1 MKALNIK
8 LATFSFAA
16 LLLASCSDNGADNPV
31 NPITPAINSKLLGIS
46 VKSNTDAKELSAR
59 VTNYKVTNTKGT
71 RASFSDVFGDFNS
84 MPAESSITP
93 TGNELQGNIYAS
105 DQAGTY
111 IVSSDKTISLGNVGN
126 TTIYVKKGAT
136 LELNNVY
143 QLQGNVTI
151 YVMSGATLVDA
162 TKDMGNQGITIY
174 NYGTLQ
180 FTYKNDQG
188 LLEKYIGKYQYIYNY
203 GDANWSNNTIN
214 SEGHLYVGG
223 DFKAKAWG
231 RQGGGTL
238 YVSGNF
244 EYPNEDLT
252 FDGNF
257 YIRGKLS
264 AKNITFNNNAN
275 LYNECGVFAT
285 ENINITGNNCELHVA
300 YLNAQKLD
308 QSASSNIYLK
318 NNSYINTP
326 NYFNHNAGVG
336 SITLEGDNAVA
347 YIIGE
352 KLHYNHS
359 DGNKNDLKMFR
370 TSGNQSKIYFKGVF
384 CEEKSDNPVQP
395 TLNNEANVIEV
406 TTENQNDFTIKKDAC
421 NPGHNDNGDP
431 TPGPD
436 PTPEPKADLDLIT
449 TIEYPNHT
457 HDISAT
463 CVKEYN
469 NKMYLSYHTRGAGH
483 GACLEVFSPV
493 TNNQV
498 TMEQYLQDTENMID
512 FNHLIIDGKT
522 TTPRVLTVGSHFKK
536 GAMTATIDIKN
547 DGLLNTESTEI
558 TENQETKTIE
568 PMQMINLV
576 PATAENAKLGYDE
589 NCIVRD
595 GDKYVVATT
604 RGYMVYDTDF
614 NEIKMTKTDGRVKHL
629 SLNNSKIASL
639 TFDRQL
645 TETEDENTAIPAHI
659 NIYPAG
665 TTDFSV
671 TPEHSFAV
679 EAITPNNGKNTIALV
694 GDRVYACLGGAGFY
708 CYDLDGNEQW
718 HYQIKNALNTQGDKA
733 GLYKAAANG
742 CFIGGKYIYVAYGSA
757 GLKVLDMDGNLVA
770 ERYKKIKKGN
780 YSANYVTVYNGYI
793 YVAHGRDRL
802 QVYKLYNC
810 DADTDV
816 SYNE

>member
-1 MKALNIK
+1 MKAMNFK
-8 LATFSFAA
+8 LATISFAA
-16 LLLASCSDNGADNPV
+16 LLLASCSDNGTDNPA
-31 NPITPAINSKLLGIS
+31 NPITPITNSKLLGIS

-59 VTNYKVTNTKGT
+59 VTNYKVTSTKVT
-71 RASFSDVFGDFNS
+71 RASFSNVFGNFNS

-93 TGNELQGNIYAS
+93 TGKELPGDITDAA
-105 DQAGTY
+105 QAGTY
-111 IVSSDKTISLGNVGN
+111 IVSSYKEMQLGKVGN
-126 TTIYVKKGAT
+126 TTIYVMKGAT
-136 LELNNVY
+136 LKLTNVY
-143 QLQGNVTI
+143 ELQNNVTI
-151 YVMSGATLVDA
+151 YVMSGATLIDPTYDLA
-162 TKDMGNQGITIY
+162 SAGITIY

-180 FTYKNDQG
+180 FTNNSKRIAPN
-188 LLEKYIGKYQYIYNY
+188 QYIYNY
-203 GDANWSNNTIN
+203 GDANWANSTIVN
-214 SEGHLYVGG
+214 QGYLYVGG
-223 DFKAKAWG
+223 DFKAKAWDG
-231 RQGGGTL
+231 WNGKGGTL
-238 YVSGNF
+238 YVSGSF
-244 EYPNEDLT
+244 EYPNEDLA
-252 FDGNF
+252 FDGNN
-257 YIRGKLS
+257 YIGGKLS
-264 AKNITFNNNAN
+264 AKNITFINSAK

-285 ENINITGNNCELHVA
+285 QEIKITGNNELHVA
-300 YLNAQKLD
+300 YLNAQNLE
-308 QSASSNIYLK
+308 QSSTSNIYLK
-318 NNSYINTP
+318 NNSFIKTP
-326 NYFNHNAGVG
+326 NYVNHNAGVG

-359 DGNKNDLKMFR
+359 DGNRNNLKMFR

-384 CEEKSDNPVQP
+384 CEEWSDNPVET
-395 TLNNEANVIEV
+395 TLNNEANVTEV

-421 NPGHNDNGDP
+421 NPGYNDKGDPTP

-436 PTPEPKADLDLIT
+436 PTPEPKPDLDLIT

-498 TMEQYLQDTENMID
+498 TMEQYLQDKENMID
-512 FNHLIIDGKT
+512 FNHLIIDGNT

-604 RGYMVYDTDF
+604 RGYMVYDTNF
-614 NEIKMTKTDGRVKHL
+614 NEIKMTKTDCRVKHL
-629 SLNNSKIASL
+629 SLNNGKIASL

-645 TETEDENTAIPAHI
+645 TETENENTAIPAHI

-708 CYDLDGNEQW
+708 CYDLDGNVKW

-757 GLKVLDMDGNLVA
+757 GLKVLDMDGKLVA

-793 YVAHGRDRL
+793 YVAHGKDRL
-802 QVYKLYNC
+802 QVYRLYNC

>member
-1 MKALNIK
+1 MKAINIK

-16 LLLASCSDNGADNPV
+16 MLLASCSDNGTDNPA
-31 NPITPAINSKLLGIS
+31 NPITPITNSKLLGIS

-59 VTNYKVTNTKGT
+59 VTNYKVTSTKVT
-71 RASFSDVFGDFNS
+71 RASFSDVFGNFNS

-93 TGNELQGNIYAS
+93 TGKELQGNITDAA
-105 DQAGTY
+105 QAGTY
-111 IVSSDKTISLGNVGN
+111 IVSSYKEMELGKVGN

-136 LELNNVY
+136 LKLTNVFEL
-143 QLQGNVTI
+143 QDKVTI
-151 YVMSGATLVDA
+151 YVMSGATLIDPTYDLA
-162 TKDMGNQGITIY
+162 SAGITIY

-180 FTYKNDQG
+180 FTNNSKRIAPN
-188 LLEKYIGKYQYIYNY
+188 QYIYNY
-203 GDANWSNNTIN
+203 GDANWSNSTISN
-214 SEGHLYVGG
+214 QGHLYVGG

-231 RQGGGTL
+231 GWQGGGTL

-244 EYPNEDLT
+244 EYPNEDLA
-252 FDGNF
+252 FDGNN
-257 YIRGKLS
+257 YIGGKLS
-264 AKNITFNNNAN
+264 AKNITFINNAK

-285 ENINITGNNCELHVA
+285 QEIKITGNNELHVA
-300 YLNAQKLD
+300 YLNAQNLE
-308 QSASSNIYLK
+308 QSSTSNIYLK
-318 NNSYINTP
+318 NNSFIKTP
-326 NYFNHNAGVG
+326 NYVNHNAGVG

-359 DGNKNDLKMFR
+359 DGNRNNLKMFR
-370 TSGNQSKIYFKGVF
+370 TSGNQSKIYFNGVF
-384 CEEKSDNPVQP
+384 CEEWSDNPVET
-395 TLNNEANVIEV
+395 TLNNEANVTEV

-421 NPGHNDNGDP
+421 NPGYNDKGDPTP

-436 PTPEPKADLDLIT
+436 PTPEPKPDLDLIT

-498 TMEQYLQDTENMID
+498 TMEQYLQDRENMID
-512 FNHLIIDGKT
+512 FNHLIIDGNT

-604 RGYMVYDTDF
+604 RGYMVYDTNF
-614 NEIKMTKTDGRVKHL
+614 NEIKMTKTDCRVKHL
-629 SLNNSKIASL
+629 SLNNGKIASL

-645 TETEDENTAIPAHI
+645 TETENENTAIPAHI

-708 CYDLDGNEQW
+708 CYDLDGNVKW

-757 GLKVLDMDGNLVA
+757 GLKVLDMDGKLVA

-793 YVAHGRDRL
+793 YVAHGKDRL
-802 QVYKLYNC
+802 QVYRLYNC

-816 SYNE
+816 SNNE

>member
-1 MKALNIK
+1 MKAMNFK
-8 LATFSFAA
+8 LATISFAA
-16 LLLASCSDNGADNPV
+16 LLLASCSDNGTDNPA
-31 NPITPAINSKLLGIS
+31 NPITPITNSKLLGIS

-59 VTNYKVTNTKGT
+59 VTNYKVTSTKVT
-71 RASFSDVFGDFNS
+71 RASFSNVFGNFNS

-93 TGNELQGNIYAS
+93 TGKELPGDITDAA
-105 DQAGTY
+105 QAGTY
-111 IVSSDKTISLGNVGN
+111 IVSSYKEMQLGKVGN
-126 TTIYVKKGAT
+126 TTIYVMKGAT
-136 LELNNVY
+136 LKLTNVY
-143 QLQGNVTI
+143 ELQNNVTI
-151 YVMSGATLVDA
+151 YVMSGATLIDPTYDLA
-162 TKDMGNQGITIY
+162 SAGITIY

-180 FTYKNDQG
+180 FTNNSKRIAPN
-188 LLEKYIGKYQYIYNY
+188 QYIYNY
-203 GDANWSNNTIN
+203 GDANWANSTIVN
-214 SEGHLYVGG
+214 QGYLYVGG
-223 DFKAKAWG
+223 DFKAKAWDG
-231 RQGGGTL
+231 WNGKGGTL
-238 YVSGNF
+238 YVSGSF

-252 FDGNF
+252 FDGNN
-257 YIRGKLS
+257 YIGGKLT
-264 AKNITFNNNAN
+264 AKNITFINSAK

-285 ENINITGNNCELHVA
+285 QEIKITGNNELHVA
-300 YLNAQKLD
+300 YLKAQKLE
-308 QSASSNIYLK
+308 QSSNSNIYLK
-318 NNSYINTP
+318 NNSFIETP
-326 NYFNHNAGVG
+326 NYVNHNAGVG

-352 KLHYNHS
+352 KLHYNQG

-370 TSGNQSKIYFKGVF
+370 TSGNQSKIYFNGVF
-384 CEEKSDNPVQP
+384 CEEWNDNRVET
-395 TLNNEANVIEV
+395 TLNNDANVFEV
-406 TTENQNDFTIKKDAC
+406 TTENQKDFTIKKDAC
-421 NPGHNDNGDP
+421 NPGYNDNGDPTP

-436 PTPEPKADLDLIT
+436 PTPEPKPDLDLIT

-498 TMEQYLQDTENMID
+498 TMVQYLQDTENMID
-512 FNHLIIDGKT
+512 FNHLIVDGKT

-568 PMQMINLV
+568 PMQMINLI

-604 RGYMVYDTDF
+604 GYMVYDTNF
-614 NEIKMTKTDGRVKHL
+614 NEIKMTQTDGRVKHL
-629 SLNNSKIASL
+629 SLNNGKIASL
-639 TFDRQL
+639 TFDRKL
-645 TETEDENTAIPAHI
+645 TETENENTAIPAHI

-679 EAITPNNGKNTIALV
+679 AAITPNNGKNTIALV

-708 CYDLDGNEQW
+708 CYDLDGNVKW

-733 GLYKAAANG
+733 GLYKATANG

-757 GLKVLDMDGNLVA
+757 GLKVLDMDGKLVA

-793 YVAHGRDRL
+793 YVAHGKNRL
-802 QVYKLYNC
+802 QVYRLYNC

>member
-16 LLLASCSDNGADNPV
+16 LLLASCSDNGTDNPA
-31 NPITPAINSKLLGIS
+31 NPITPITNSKLLGIS

-59 VTNYKVTNTKGT
+59 VTNYKVTSTKVT
-71 RASFSDVFGDFNS
+71 RASFSNVFGNFNS

-93 TGNELQGNIYAS
+93 TGKELPGDITDAA
-105 DQAGTY
+105 QAGTY
-111 IVSSDKTISLGNVGN
+111 IVSSYKEMQLGKVGN
-126 TTIYVKKGAT
+126 TTIYVMKGAT
-136 LELNNVY
+136 LKLTNVY
-143 QLQGNVTI
+143 ELQNNVTI
-151 YVMSGATLVDA
+151 YVMSGATLIDPTYDLA
-162 TKDMGNQGITIY
+162 SAGITIY

-180 FTYKNDQG
+180 FTNNSKRIAPN
-188 LLEKYIGKYQYIYNY
+188 QYIYNY
-203 GDANWSNNTIN
+203 GDANWANSTIVN
-214 SEGHLYVGG
+214 QGYLYVGG
-223 DFKAKAWG
+223 DFKAKAWDG
-231 RQGGGTL
+231 WNGKGGTL
-238 YVSGNF
+238 YVSGSF
-244 EYPNEDLT
+244 EYPNEDLA
-252 FDGNF
+252 FDGNN
-257 YIRGKLS
+257 YIGGKLS
-264 AKNITFNNNAN
+264 AKNITFINNAK

-285 ENINITGNNCELHVA
+285 QEIKITGNNELHVA
-300 YLNAQKLD
+300 YLNAQNLE
-308 QSASSNIYLK
+308 QSSTSNIYLK
-318 NNSYINTP
+318 NNSVIKTP
-326 NYFNHNAGVG
+326 NYVNHNAGVG

-359 DGNKNDLKMFR
+359 DENKNDLKMFR

-384 CEEKSDNPVQP
+384 CEEWTDNPVET

-406 TTENQNDFTIKKDAC
+406 TTENQNDFTIKKDRC

-436 PTPEPKADLDLIT
+436 PTPEPKPDLDLIT

-512 FNHLIIDGKT
+512 FNHLIVDGKT

-604 RGYMVYDTDF
+604 RGYMVYDTNF
-614 NEIKMTKTDGRVKHL
+614 NEIKMTKTDCRVKHL
-629 SLNNSKIASL
+629 SLNNGKIASL

-645 TETEDENTAIPAHI
+645 TETENENTAIPAHI

-694 GDRVYACLGGAGFY
+694 GNRVYACLGGAGFY
-708 CYDLDGNEQW
+708 CYDLDGNVKW

-733 GLYKAAANG
+733 GLYKATANG

-757 GLKVLDMDGNLVA
+757 GLKVLDMDGKLVA

-793 YVAHGRDRL
+793 YVAHGKDRL
-802 QVYKLYNC
+802 QVYRLYNC

>member
-16 LLLASCSDNGADNPV
+16 LLLASCSDNGTDNPA
-31 NPITPAINSKLLGIS
+31 NPITPITNSKLLGIS

-59 VTNYKVTNTKGT
+59 VTNYKVTSTKVT
-71 RASFSDVFGDFNS
+71 RASFSDVFGNFKS

-93 TGNELQGNIYAS
+93 TGKELEGDITDANQT
-105 DQAGTY
+105 GTY
-111 IVSSDKTISLGNVGN
+111 IVSSNKKIQLGRVGN

-136 LELNNVY
+136 LELTNVY
-143 QLQGNVTI
+143 ELQNNVTI
-151 YVMSGATLVDA
+151 YVMSGATLIDQTYDLA
-162 TKDMGNQGITIY
+162 SKPITIY

-180 FTYKNDQG
+180 FTNNSKRIAPN
-188 LLEKYIGKYQYIYNY
+188 QYIYNY
-203 GDANWSNNTIN
+203 GDANWANSTIVN
-214 SEGHLYVGG
+214 QGYLYVGG
-223 DFKAKAWG
+223 DFKANAWDG
-231 RQGGGTL
+231 WNGKGGTL
-238 YVSGNF
+238 YVSGSF
-244 EYPNEDLT
+244 EYPNEDLA
-252 FDGNF
+252 FDGNN
-257 YIRGKLS
+257 YIGGKLS
-264 AKNITFNNNAN
+264 AKNITFINSAK

-285 ENINITGNNCELHVA
+285 QEIKITGNNELHVA
-300 YLNAQKLD
+300 YLNAQNLE
-308 QSASSNIYLK
+308 QSSTSNIYLK
-318 NNSYINTP
+318 NNSFIKTP
-326 NYFNHNAGVG
+326 NYVNHNAGVG

-359 DGNKNDLKMFR
+359 DGNRNNLKMFR
-370 TSGNQSKIYFKGVF
+370 TSGNQSKIYFNGVF
-384 CEEKSDNPVQP
+384 CEEWSDNPVET
-395 TLNNEANVIEV
+395 TLNNEANVTEV

-421 NPGHNDNGDP
+421 NPGYNDKGDPTP

-436 PTPEPKADLDLIT
+436 PTPEPKPDLDLIT

-498 TMEQYLQDTENMID
+498 TMEQYLQDKENMID
-512 FNHLIIDGKT
+512 FNHLIIDGNT

-576 PATAENAKLGYDE
+576 SATAENAGLGYDE

-604 RGYMVYDTDF
+604 RGYMVYDTNF
-614 NEIKMTKTDGRVKHL
+614 NEIKMTKTDCRVKHL
-629 SLNNSKIASL
+629 SLNNGKIASL

-645 TETEDENTAIPAHI
+645 TETENENTAIPAHI

-708 CYDLDGNEQW
+708 CYDLDGNVKW

-757 GLKVLDMDGNLVA
+757 GLKVLDMDGKLVA

-793 YVAHGRDRL
+793 YVAHGKDRL
-802 QVYKLYNC
+802 QVYRLYNC

>member
-16 LLLASCSDNGADNPV
+16 LLLASCSDNGTDNPV
-31 NPITPAINSKLLGIS
+31 NPITPITNSKLLGIS
-46 VKSNTDAKELSAR
+46 VKSNTDAQELSAR
-59 VTNYKVTNTKGT
+59 VTNYKVTSTKAT

-93 TGNELQGNIYAS
+93 TGKELEGDIIS
-105 DQAGTY
+105 PDQAGTY
-111 IVSSDKTISLGNVGN
+111 IVSSSKSIQLGKVGN

-136 LELNNVY
+136 LELKNVY
-143 QLQGNVTI
+143 ELQNNVTI
-151 YVMSGATLVDA
+151 YVMSGATLIDPTYDLA
-162 TKDMGNQGITIY
+162 SKPITIY

-180 FTYKNDQG
+180 FTNNSKRIAPN
-188 LLEKYIGKYQYIYNY
+188 QYIYNY
-203 GDANWSNNTIN
+203 GDANWANSTIVN
-214 SEGHLYVGG
+214 QGHLYVGG
-223 DFKAKAWG
+223 DFKAKAWDG
-231 RQGGGTL
+231 WNGTGGTL
-238 YVSGNF
+238 YVSGSF
-244 EYPNEDLT
+244 EYPNEDLA
-252 FDGNF
+252 FDGNN
-257 YIRGKLS
+257 YIREKLS
-264 AKNITFNNNAN
+264 AKNITFINSAK

-285 ENINITGNNCELHVA
+285 QEIKITGNNCELHVA

-308 QSASSNIYLK
+308 QSASSTIYLK

-326 NYFNHNAGVG
+326 NYVNHNAGVG

-347 YIIGE
+347 YIYGN

-370 TSGNQSKIYFKGVF
+370 TSGNESKIYFKGGF
-384 CEEKSDNPVQP
+384 CEEWTDNPVET

-406 TTENQNDFTIKKDAC
+406 TAENENDFTIKKNAC

-431 TPGPD
+431 VPGPD

-512 FNHLIIDGKT
+512 FNHLIVDGKT

-604 RGYMVYDTDF
+604 RGYMVYDTNF

-629 SLNNSKIASL
+629 SLNNGKIASL

>member
-16 LLLASCSDNGADNPV
+16 LLLASCSDNGTDNPA
-31 NPITPAINSKLLGIS
+31 NPITPITNSKLLGIS

-59 VTNYKVTNTKGT
+59 VTNYKVTSTKVT
-71 RASFSDVFGDFNS
+71 RASFSDVFGNFKS

-93 TGNELQGNIYAS
+93 TGKELEGDITDANQT
-105 DQAGTY
+105 GTY
-111 IVSSDKTISLGNVGN
+111 IVSSNKKIQLGRVGN

-136 LELNNVY
+136 LELTNVY
-143 QLQGNVTI
+143 ELQNNVTI
-151 YVMSGATLVDA
+151 YVMSGATLIDQTYDLA
-162 TKDMGNQGITIY
+162 SKPITIY

-180 FTYKNDQG
+180 FTNNSKRIAPN
-188 LLEKYIGKYQYIYNY
+188 QYIYNY
-203 GDANWSNNTIN
+203 GDANWANSTIVN
-214 SEGHLYVGG
+214 QGYLYVGG
-223 DFKAKAWG
+223 DFKAKAWDG
-231 RQGGGTL
+231 WNGKGGTL
-238 YVSGNF
+238 YVSGSF
-244 EYPNEDLT
+244 EYPNVDLA
-252 FDGNF
+252 FDGNN
-257 YIRGKLS
+257 YIGGKLS
-264 AKNITFNNNAN
+264 AKNITFINSAK

-285 ENINITGNNCELHVA
+285 QEIKITGNNELHVA
-300 YLNAQKLD
+300 YLNAQNLE
-308 QSASSNIYLK
+308 QSSTSNIYLK
-318 NNSYINTP
+318 NNSFIKTP
-326 NYFNHNAGVG
+326 NYVNHNAGVG

-359 DGNKNDLKMFR
+359 DGNRNNLKMFR
-370 TSGNQSKIYFKGVF
+370 TSGNQSKIYFNGVF
-384 CEEKSDNPVQP
+384 CEEWSDNPVET
-395 TLNNEANVIEV
+395 TLNNEANVTEV

-498 TMEQYLQDTENMID
+498 TMEQYLQDKENMID
-512 FNHLIIDGKT
+512 FNHLIIDGNT

-604 RGYMVYDTDF
+604 RGYMVYDTNF
-614 NEIKMTKTDGRVKHL
+614 NEIKMTKTDCRVKHL
-629 SLNNSKIASL
+629 SLNNGKIASL

-708 CYDLDGNEQW
+708 CYDLDGNVKW

-733 GLYKAAANG
+733 GLYKATANG

-757 GLKVLDMDGNLVA
+757 GLKVLDMDGKLVA

-793 YVAHGRDRL
+793 YVAHGKDRL
-802 QVYKLYNC
+802 QVYRLYNC

>member
-16 LLLASCSDNGADNPV
+16 LLLASCSDNGTDNPA
-31 NPITPAINSKLLGIS
+31 NPITPITNSKLLGIS

-59 VTNYKVTNTKGT
+59 VTNYKVTSTKVT
-71 RASFSDVFGDFNS
+71 RASFSNVFGNFNS

-93 TGNELQGNIYAS
+93 TGTELPGDITDAA
-105 DQAGTY
+105 QAGTY
-111 IVSSDKTISLGNVGN
+111 IVSSNKKIQLGRVRN
-126 TTIYVKKGAT
+126 TTIYVKEGAT
-136 LELNNVY
+136 LELTNVY
-143 QLQGNVTI
+143 ELQNNVTI
-151 YVMSGATLVDA
+151 YVMSGATLIDSTYDLA
-162 TKDMGNQGITIY
+162 SRPITIY

-180 FTYKNDQG
+180 FTNNSKRIAPN
-188 LLEKYIGKYQYIYNY
+188 QYIYNY
-203 GDANWSNNTIN
+203 GDANWANSTIVN
-214 SEGHLYVGG
+214 QGYLYVGG
-223 DFKAKAWG
+223 DFKAKAWDG
-231 RQGGGTL
+231 WNGKGGTL
-238 YVSGNF
+238 YVSGSF
-244 EYPNEDLT
+244 EYPNEDLA
-252 FDGNF
+252 FDGNN
-257 YIRGKLS
+257 YIGGKLS
-264 AKNITFNNNAN
+264 AKNITFINNAK

-285 ENINITGNNCELHVA
+285 QEIKITGNNCELHVA

-308 QSASSNIYLK
+308 QCASSNIYLK

-326 NYFNHNAGVG
+326 NYVNHNAGTA
-336 SITLEGDNAVA
+336 SIILEGDNAVA
-347 YIIGE
+347 YICGN
-352 KLHYNHS
+352 KLHYNQG

-370 TSGNQSKIYFKGVF
+370 TSGNESKIYVKGGF
-384 CEEKSDNPVQP
+384 CEEWSDNPVET
-395 TLNNEANVIEV
+395 TLNNEANVTEV

-421 NPGHNDNGDP
+421 NPGYNDKGDPTP

-436 PTPEPKADLDLIT
+436 PTPEPKPDLDLIT

-512 FNHLIIDGKT
+512 FNHLIVDGKT

-576 PATAENAKLGYDE
+576 PATAENANLGYDE

-629 SLNNSKIASL
+629 SLNNGKIASL

-757 GLKVLDMDGNLVA
+757 GLKVLDMNGNLVA

>member
-16 LLLASCSDNGADNPV
+16 LLLASCSDNGTDNPA
-31 NPITPAINSKLLGIS
+31 NPITPITNSKLLGIS

-59 VTNYKVTNTKGT
+59 VTNYKVTSTKVT
-71 RASFSDVFGDFNS
+71 RASFSDVFGNFNS

-93 TGNELQGNIYAS
+93 TGSELQGEITNA
-105 DQAGTY
+105 DQAGIY
-111 IVSSDKTISLGNVGN
+111 IVSSNKKIQLGNVGN

-136 LELNNVY
+136 LEFTNVY
-143 QLQGNVTI
+143 QLQGNITI
-151 YVMSGATLVDA
+151 YVMSGATLIDSTYDLGSA
-162 TKDMGNQGITIY
+162 GITIY

-180 FTYKNDQG
+180 FTSGN
-188 LLEKYIGKYQYIYNY
+188 KYIAPKQYIYNY
-203 GDANWSNNTIN
+203 GDANWSNNTIIN
-214 SEGHLYVGG
+214 QGHLYVGG

-231 RQGGGTL
+231 GWQGGGTL

-257 YIRGKLS
+257 YIGGKLS
-264 AKNITFNNNAN
+264 AKNITFSNNAK
-275 LYNECGVFAT
+275 LYNACGVFAT
-285 ENINITGNNCELHVA
+285 QNINITGNNCELHVA

-308 QSASSNIYLK
+308 QSATSNIYLK
-318 NNSYINTP
+318 NNSFIKTP
-326 NYFNHNAGVG
+326 NYVNHNAGVG

-352 KLHYNHS
+352 KLHYNQG

-370 TSGNQSKIYFKGVF
+370 TSGNQSKIYFNGVF
-384 CEEKSDNPVQP
+384 CEEYTDNPVEP
-395 TLNNEANVIEV
+395 TLNNEADVIEV
-406 TTENQNDFTIKKDAC
+406 TTENQNDFTIKKDVC
-421 NPGHNDNGDP
+421 NPGYNDNGDP
-431 TPGPD
+431 TPTPGPA
-436 PTPEPKADLDLIT
+436 PTPEPKPDLELIT

-498 TMEQYLQDTENMID
+498 TMVQYLQDTDNMID
-512 FNHLIIDGKT
+512 FNHLIVDGKT

-576 PATAENAKLGYDE
+576 PATAENAKRGYDE

-604 RGYMVYDTDF
+604 RGYMVYDTNF

-629 SLNNSKIASL
+629 SLNNGKIASL

-645 TETEDENTAIPAHI
+645 TETENENTAIPAHI

-708 CYDLDGNEQW
+708 CYDLDGNVKW

-733 GLYKAAANG
+733 GLYKATANG

-757 GLKVLDMDGNLVA
+757 GLKVLDMDGKLVA

-793 YVAHGRDRL
+793 YVAHGKNRL
-802 QVYKLYNC
+802 QVYRLYNC

>member
-1 MKALNIK
+1 MKAINIK

-16 LLLASCSDNGADNPV
+16 LLLASCSDNGTDNPA
-31 NPITPAINSKLLGIS
+31 NPITPITNSKLLGIS

-59 VTNYKVTNTKGT
+59 VTNYKVTSTKVT
-71 RASFSDVFGDFNS
+71 RASFSNVFGNFNS

-93 TGNELQGNIYAS
+93 TGNELQGDITNAN
-105 DQAGTY
+105 QAGTY
-111 IVSSDKTISLGNVGN
+111 IVSSNKKIQLGNVGN

-136 LELNNVY
+136 LEFTNVY
-143 QLQGNVTI
+143 QLQGNITI
-151 YVMSGATLVDA
+151 YVMSGATLIDPTYDLA
-162 TKDMGNQGITIY
+162 STGITIY

-180 FTYKNDQG
+180 FTSG
-188 LLEKYIGKYQYIYNY
+188 TKYIAQNQYIYNY
-203 GDANWSNNTIN
+203 GNANWSNNTIIN
-214 SEGHLYVGG
+214 QGHLYVGG

-231 RQGGGTL
+231 GWQGGGTL

-257 YIRGKLS
+257 YIGGKLS
-264 AKNITFNNNAN
+264 AKNITFSNNAK
-275 LYNECGVFAT
+275 LYNACGVFAT
-285 ENINITGNNCELHVA
+285 QNINITGNNCELHVA

-308 QSASSNIYLK
+308 QSATSNIYLK
-318 NNSYINTP
+318 NNSFIKTP
-326 NYFNHNAGVG
+326 NYVNHNAGVG

-352 KLHYNHS
+352 KLHYNQG

-370 TSGNQSKIYFKGVF
+370 TSGNQSKIYFNGVF
-384 CEEKSDNPVQP
+384 CEEYTDNSVET
-395 TLNNEANVIEV
+395 TLNNEADVIEV
-406 TTENQNDFTIKKDAC
+406 TTENQNDFTIKKDVC
-421 NPGHNDNGDP
+421 NPGYNDNGDPTP

-436 PTPEPKADLDLIT
+436 PTPEPKPDLDLIS

-498 TMEQYLQDTENMID
+498 TMDQYLQDTENMID

-558 TENQETKTIE
+558 TENQETKKIE

-629 SLNNSKIASL
+629 SLNNGKIASL

-708 CYDLDGNEQW
+708 CYDLDGNVKW

-757 GLKVLDMDGNLVA
+757 GLKVLDMNGNLVA

-793 YVAHGRDRL
+793 YVAHGKNRL

-816 SYNE
+816 SDNE

>member
-1 MKALNIK
+1 MNMKAINIK

-16 LLLASCSDNGADNPV
+16 MLLASCSDNGTDNPA
-31 NPITPAINSKLLGIS
+31 NPITPITNSKLLGIS

-59 VTNYKVTNTKGT
+59 VTNYKVTSTKVT
-71 RASFSDVFGDFNS
+71 RASFSNVFGNFNS

-93 TGNELQGNIYAS
+93 TGNELQGDITNA

-111 IVSSDKTISLGNVGN
+111 IVSSNKKIQLGNVGN

-136 LELNNVY
+136 LEFTNVY
-143 QLQGNVTI
+143 QLQGNITI
-151 YVMSGATLVDA
+151 YVMSGATLIDPTYDLA
-162 TKDMGNQGITIY
+162 STGITIY

-180 FTYKNDQG
+180 FTSGN
-188 LLEKYIGKYQYIYNY
+188 KYIAQNQYIYNY
-203 GDANWSNNTIN
+203 GNANWSNNTIIN
-214 SEGHLYVGG
+214 QGHLYVGG

-231 RQGGGTL
+231 GWQGGGTL

-257 YIRGKLS
+257 YIGGKLS
-264 AKNITFNNNAN
+264 AKNITFSNNAK
-275 LYNECGVFAT
+275 LYNACGVFAT

-308 QSASSNIYLK
+308 QSATSNIYLK
-318 NNSYINTP
+318 NNSFIKTP
-326 NYFNHNAGVG
+326 NYVNHNAGVG

-347 YIIGE
+347 YIIGD

-359 DGNKNDLKMFR
+359 DENKNDLKMFR

-384 CEEKSDNPVQP
+384 CEEGSDNSVQP
-395 TLNNEANVIEV
+395 TLNNAANVIEV
-406 TTENQNDFTIKKDAC
+406 TAGNENAFTIKKDAC

-436 PTPEPKADLDLIT
+436 PTPEPKPDLDLIT

-498 TMEQYLQDTENMID
+498 TMEQYLQDKENMID
-512 FNHLIIDGKT
+512 FNHLIIDGNT

-547 DGLLNTESTEI
+547 DGLLNTESTKI

-614 NEIKMTKTDGRVKHL
+614 NKIKMTKTDGRVKHL
-629 SLNNSKIASL
+629 SLNNGKIASL
-639 TFDRQL
+639 TFDRKL
-645 TETEDENTAIPAHI
+645 TETENENTAIPAHI

-679 EAITPNNGKNTIALV
+679 KAITPNNGKNTIALV
-694 GDRVYACLGGAGFY
+694 GDRVYACLGGEGFY
-708 CYDLDGNEQW
+708 CYDLDGNVKW

-733 GLYKAAANG
+733 GLYKATANG

-757 GLKVLDMDGNLVA
+757 GLKVLDMDGKLVA

-793 YVAHGRDRL
+793 YVAHGKDRL
-802 QVYKLYNC
+802 QVYRLYNC

-816 SYNE
+816 SNNE

>member
-1 MKALNIK
+1 MKAMNFK
-8 LATFSFAA
+8 LATISFAA
-16 LLLASCSDNGADNPV
+16 LLLASCSDNGTDNPA
-31 NPITPAINSKLLGIS
+31 NPITPITNSKLLGIS

-59 VTNYKVTNTKGT
+59 VTNYKVTSTKVT
-71 RASFSDVFGDFNS
+71 RASFSNVFGNFNS

-93 TGNELQGNIYAS
+93 TGNELQS
-105 DQAGTY
+105 DITNANQAGTY
-111 IVSSDKTISLGNVGN
+111 IVSSNKKIQLGNVGN

-136 LELNNVY
+136 LEFTNVY
-143 QLQGNVTI
+143 QLQGNITI
-151 YVMSGATLVDA
+151 YVMSGATLIDPTYDLA
-162 TKDMGNQGITIY
+162 STGITIY

-180 FTYKNDQG
+180 FTYNSKRIAPN
-188 LLEKYIGKYQYIYNY
+188 QYIYNY
-203 GDANWSNNTIN
+203 GDANWANSTIVN
-214 SEGHLYVGG
+214 QGYLYVGG
-223 DFKAKAWG
+223 DFKAKAWDG
-231 RQGGGTL
+231 WNGKGGTL
-238 YVSGNF
+238 YVSGSF

-252 FDGNF
+252 FDGNN
-257 YIRGKLS
+257 YIGGKLT
-264 AKNITFNNNAN
+264 AKNITFINSAK

-285 ENINITGNNCELHVA
+285 QEIKITGNNELHVA
-300 YLNAQKLD
+300 YLKAQKLE
-308 QSASSNIYLK
+308 QSSNSNIYLK
-318 NNSYINTP
+318 NNSFIETP
-326 NYFNHNAGVG
+326 NYVNHNAGVG

-352 KLHYNHS
+352 KLHYNQG
-359 DGNKNDLKMFR
+359 DGNKNGLKMFR
-370 TSGNQSKIYFKGVF
+370 TSGNQSKIYFNGVF
-384 CEEKSDNPVQP
+384 CEEYTDNPVET
-395 TLNNEANVIEV
+395 TLNNEADVIEV
-406 TTENQNDFTIKKDAC
+406 TTENQNDFTIKKDVC
-421 NPGHNDNGDP
+421 NPGYNDNGDPTP

-436 PTPEPKADLDLIT
+436 PTPEPKPDLELIT

-498 TMEQYLQDTENMID
+498 TMVQYLQDTDNMID
-512 FNHLIIDGKT
+512 FNHLIVDGKT

-576 PATAENAKLGYDE
+576 PATAENAKRGYDE

-604 RGYMVYDTDF
+604 RGYMVYDTNF

-629 SLNNSKIASL
+629 SLNNGKIASL

-645 TETEDENTAIPAHI
+645 TETENENTAIPAHI

-708 CYDLDGNEQW
+708 CYDLDGNVKW

-733 GLYKAAANG
+733 GLYKATANG

-757 GLKVLDMDGNLVA
+757 GLKVLDMDGKLVA

-793 YVAHGRDRL
+793 YVAHGKNRL
-802 QVYKLYNC
+802 QVYRLYNC

>member
-16 LLLASCSDNGADNPV
+16 LLLASCSDNGTDNPA
-31 NPITPAINSKLLGIS
+31 NPITPITNSKLLGIS

-71 RASFSDVFGDFNS
+71 RASFSDVFGDINS
-84 MPAESSITP
+84 MPEESSITP
-93 TGNELQGNIYAS
+93 TGTELEGDIYS
-105 DQAGTY
+105 PNQAGTY
-111 IVSSDKTISLGNVGN
+111 IVSSNKKINMGNVGN

-136 LELNNVY
+136 LELNVY
-143 QLQGNVTI
+143 QLQGNVYI
-151 YVMSGATLVDA
+151 YVMSGATLIDPSRDLA
-162 TKDMGNQGITIY
+162 STGITIY

-180 FTYKNDQG
+180 FTNN
-188 LLEKYIGKYQYIYNY
+188 EKYIAPNQYIYNY
-203 GDANWSNNTIN
+203 GDANWANNTILN
-214 SEGHLYVGG
+214 QGHLYVGG

-231 RQGGGTL
+231 SQGGGTL
-238 YVSGNF
+238 YVSENF

-257 YIRGKLS
+257 YIGGKLS
-264 AKNITFNNNAN
+264 AKNITFINSAK

-308 QSASSNIYLK
+308 QSATSNIYLK
-318 NNSYINTP
+318 NNSFIKTP
-326 NYFNHNAGVG
+326 NYVNHNAGVG

-347 YIIGE
+347 YIIGD

-359 DGNKNDLKMFR
+359 DENKNDLKMFR

-384 CEEKSDNPVQP
+384 CEEGSDNSVQP
-395 TLNNEANVIEV
+395 TLNNAANVIEV
-406 TTENQNDFTIKKDAC
+406 TAGNENAFTIKKDAC

-436 PTPEPKADLDLIT
+436 PTPEPKPDLDLIT

-498 TMEQYLQDTENMID
+498 TMEQYLQDKENMID
-512 FNHLIIDGKT
+512 FNHLIIDGNT

-547 DGLLNTESTEI
+547 NGLLNTESTEI

-576 PATAENAKLGYDE
+576 PATAENDKLGYDE

-614 NEIKMTKTDGRVKHL
+614 NKIKMTKTDGRVKHL
-629 SLNNSKIASL
+629 SLNNDRIASL

-708 CYDLDGNEQW
+708 CYDLDGNVKW

-733 GLYKAAANG
+733 GLYKATANG

-757 GLKVLDMDGNLVA
+757 GLKVLDMDGKLVA

-793 YVAHGRDRL
+793 YVAHGKNRL
-802 QVYKLYNC
+802 QVYRLYNC

-816 SYNE
+816 SNNE

>member
-16 LLLASCSDNGADNPV
+16 LLLASCSDNGTDNPA
-31 NPITPAINSKLLGIS
+31 NPITPITNSKLLGIS

-59 VTNYKVTNTKGT
+59 VTNYKVTSTKVT
-71 RASFSDVFGDFNS
+71 RASFSDVFGNFKS

-93 TGNELQGNIYAS
+93 TGKELEGDITDANQT
-105 DQAGTY
+105 GTY
-111 IVSSDKTISLGNVGN
+111 IVSSNKKIQLGRVGN

-136 LELNNVY
+136 LELTNVY
-143 QLQGNVTI
+143 ELQNNVTI
-151 YVMSGATLVDA
+151 YVMSGATLIDQTYDLA
-162 TKDMGNQGITIY
+162 SKPITIY

-180 FTYKNDQG
+180 FTKNS
-188 LLEKYIGKYQYIYNY
+188 KRIAPNQYIYNY
-203 GDANWSNNTIN
+203 GDANWANSTIVN
-214 SEGHLYVGG
+214 QGYLYVGG
-223 DFKAKAWG
+223 DFKANAWDG
-231 RQGGGTL
+231 WNGKGGTL
-238 YVSGNF
+238 YVSGSF
-244 EYPNEDLT
+244 EYPNEDLA
-252 FDGNF
+252 FDGNN
-257 YIRGKLS
+257 YIGGKLS
-264 AKNITFNNNAN
+264 AKNITFINSAK

-285 ENINITGNNCELHVA
+285 QEIKITGNNELHVA
-300 YLNAQKLD
+300 YLNAQNLE
-308 QSASSNIYLK
+308 QSSTSNIYLK
-318 NNSYINTP
+318 NNSFIKTP
-326 NYFNHNAGVG
+326 NYVNHNAGVG

-359 DGNKNDLKMFR
+359 DGNRNNLKMFR
-370 TSGNQSKIYFKGVF
+370 TSGNQSKIYFNGVF
-384 CEEKSDNPVQP
+384 CEEWSDNPVET
-395 TLNNEANVIEV
+395 TLNNEANVTEV

-421 NPGHNDNGDP
+421 NPGYNDKGDPTP

-436 PTPEPKADLDLIT
+436 PTPEPKPDLDLIT

-498 TMEQYLQDTENMID
+498 TMEQYLQDKENMID
-512 FNHLIIDGKT
+512 FNHLIIDGNT

-576 PATAENAKLGYDE
+576 SATAENAKLGYDE

-604 RGYMVYDTDF
+604 RGYMVYDTNF
-614 NEIKMTKTDGRVKHL
+614 NEIKMTKTDCRVKHL
-629 SLNNSKIASL
+629 SLNNGKIASL

-645 TETEDENTAIPAHI
+645 TETENENTAIPAHI

-708 CYDLDGNEQW
+708 CYDLDGNVKW

-757 GLKVLDMDGNLVA
+757 GLKVLDMDGKLVA

-793 YVAHGRDRL
+793 YVAHGKDRL
-802 QVYKLYNC
+802 QVYRLYNC

>member
-1 MKALNIK
+1 MNMKAINIK

-16 LLLASCSDNGADNPV
+16 MLLASCSDNGTDNPA
-31 NPITPAINSKLLGIS
+31 NPITPITNSKLLGIS

-59 VTNYKVTNTKGT
+59 VTNYKVTSTKVT
-71 RASFSDVFGDFNS
+71 RASFSNVFGNFNS

-93 TGNELQGNIYAS
+93 TGNELQGDITNA

-111 IVSSDKTISLGNVGN
+111 IVSSNKKIQLGNVGN

-136 LELNNVY
+136 LEFTNVY
-143 QLQGNVTI
+143 QLQGNITI
-151 YVMSGATLVDA
+151 YVMSGATLIDPTYDLA
-162 TKDMGNQGITIY
+162 STGITIY

-180 FTYKNDQG
+180 FTSGN
-188 LLEKYIGKYQYIYNY
+188 KYIAQNQYIYNY
-203 GDANWSNNTIN
+203 GNANWSNNTIIN
-214 SEGHLYVGG
+214 QGHLYVGG

-231 RQGGGTL
+231 GWQGGGTL

-257 YIRGKLS
+257 YIGGKLS
-264 AKNITFNNNAN
+264 AKNITFSNNAK
-275 LYNECGVFAT
+275 LYNACGVFAT

-308 QSASSNIYLK
+308 QSATSNIYLK
-318 NNSYINTP
+318 NNSFIKTP
-326 NYFNHNAGVG
+326 NYVNHNAGVG

-347 YIIGE
+347 YIIGD

-359 DGNKNDLKMFR
+359 DENKNDLKMFR

-384 CEEKSDNPVQP
+384 CEEGSDNSVQP
-395 TLNNEANVIEV
+395 TLNNAANVIEV
-406 TTENQNDFTIKKDAC
+406 TAGNENAFTIKKDAC

-436 PTPEPKADLDLIT
+436 PTPEPKPDLDLIT

-498 TMEQYLQDTENMID
+498 TMEQYLQDKENMID
-512 FNHLIIDGKT
+512 FNHLIIDGNT

-547 DGLLNTESTEI
+547 NGLLNTESTEI

-614 NEIKMTKTDGRVKHL
+614 NKIKMTKTDGRVKHL
-629 SLNNSKIASL
+629 SLNNGKIASL
-639 TFDRQL
+639 TFDRKL
-645 TETEDENTAIPAHI
+645 TETENENTAIPAHI

-679 EAITPNNGKNTIALV
+679 KAITPNNGKNTIALV
-694 GDRVYACLGGAGFY
+694 GDRVYACLGGEGFY
-708 CYDLDGNEQW
+708 CYDLDGNVKW

-733 GLYKAAANG
+733 GLYKATANG

-757 GLKVLDMDGNLVA
+757 GLKVLDMDGKLVA

-793 YVAHGRDRL
+793 YVAHGKDRL
-802 QVYKLYNC
+802 QVYRLYNC

-816 SYNE
+816 SNNE

>member
-16 LLLASCSDNGADNPV
+16 LLLASCSDNGTDNPA
-31 NPITPAINSKLLGIS
+31 NPITPITNSKLLGIS

-59 VTNYKVTNTKGT
+59 VTNYKVTSTKVT
-71 RASFSDVFGDFNS
+71 RASFSDVFGNFNS

-93 TGNELQGNIYAS
+93 TGNELQGDITNAN
-105 DQAGTY
+105 QAGTY
-111 IVSSDKTISLGNVGN
+111 IVSSNKKILLGNVGN

-136 LELNNVY
+136 LEFTNVY
-143 QLQGNVTI
+143 QLQGNITI
-151 YVMSGATLVDA
+151 YVMSGATLIDTTYNLA
-162 TKDMGNQGITIY
+162 STGITIY

-180 FTYKNDQG
+180 FTSGN
-188 LLEKYIGKYQYIYNY
+188 KYIAQNQYIYNY
-203 GDANWSNNTIN
+203 GDANWSNNTIIN
-214 SEGHLYVGG
+214 QGHLYVGG

-231 RQGGGTL
+231 GWQGGGTL

-257 YIRGKLS
+257 YIGGKLS
-264 AKNITFNNNAN
+264 AKNITFSNNAK
-275 LYNECGVFAT
+275 LYNACGVFAT
-285 ENINITGNNCELHVA
+285 QNINITGNNCELHVA

-308 QSASSNIYLK
+308 QSATSNIYLK
-318 NNSYINTP
+318 NNSFIETP
-326 NYFNHNAGVG
+326 NYVNHNAGVG

-352 KLHYNHS
+352 KLHYNQG

-370 TSGNQSKIYFKGVF
+370 TSGNQSKIYFNGEF
-384 CEEKSDNPVQP
+384 CEEYTDNPVET
-395 TLNNEANVIEV
+395 TLNNEADVIEV
-406 TTENQNDFTIKKDAC
+406 TTENQNDFTIKKDVC
-421 NPGHNDNGDP
+421 NPGYNDNGDPTP

-436 PTPEPKADLDLIT
+436 PTPEPKPDLELIT

-498 TMEQYLQDTENMID
+498 TMVQYLQDTDNMID
-512 FNHLIIDGKT
+512 FNHLIVDGKT

-576 PATAENAKLGYDE
+576 PATAENAKRGYDE

-604 RGYMVYDTDF
+604 RGYMVYDTNF

-629 SLNNSKIASL
+629 SLNNGKIASL

-645 TETEDENTAIPAHI
+645 TETENENTAIPAHI

-708 CYDLDGNEQW
+708 CYDLDGNVKW

-733 GLYKAAANG
+733 GLYKATANG

-757 GLKVLDMDGNLVA
+757 GLKVLDMDGKLVA

-793 YVAHGRDRL
+793 YVAHGKNRL

>member
-1 MKALNIK
+1 MKAINIK

-16 LLLASCSDNGADNPV
+16 LLLASCSDNGTDNPA
-31 NPITPAINSKLLGIS
+31 NPITPITNSKLLGIS

-59 VTNYKVTNTKGT
+59 VTNYKVTSTKVT
-71 RASFSDVFGDFNS
+71 RASFSDVFGNFKS

-93 TGNELQGNIYAS
+93 TGNELQGDITDAAH
-105 DQAGTY
+105 AGTY
-111 IVSSDKTISLGNVGN
+111 IVSSNKEMQLGKVGN
-126 TTIYVKKGAT
+126 TTIYVKQGAT
-136 LELNNVY
+136 LKLTNVFEL
-143 QLQGNVTI
+143 QDNVTI
-151 YVMSGATLVDA
+151 YVMSGATLIDQTYDLA
-162 TKDMGNQGITIY
+162 SAGITIY

-180 FTYKNDQG
+180 FTNNSKRIAP
-188 LLEKYIGKYQYIYNY
+188 KQYIYNY
-203 GDANWSNNTIN
+203 GDANWSNSTISN
-214 SEGHLYVGG
+214 QGHLYVGG
-223 DFKAKAWG
+223 DFKAKAWDG
-231 RQGGGTL
+231 WNGKGGTL
-238 YVSGNF
+238 YVSGSF
-244 EYPNEDLT
+244 EYPNDDLA
-252 FDGNF
+252 FDGNN
-257 YIRGKLS
+257 YIGGKLT
-264 AKNITFNNNAN
+264 AKNITFINSAK

-285 ENINITGNNCELHVA
+285 QEIKITGNNELHVA
-300 YLNAQKLD
+300 YLKAQKLE
-308 QSASSNIYLK
+308 QSSNSNIYLK
-318 NNSYINTP
+318 NNSFIETP
-326 NYFNHNAGVG
+326 NYVNHNAGVG

-352 KLHYNHS
+352 KLHYNQG

-384 CEEKSDNPVQP
+384 CEEYTDNPVET
-395 TLNNEANVIEV
+395 TLNNEANVTEV
-406 TTENQNDFTIKKDAC
+406 TTENQNNFTIKKDAC
-421 NPGHNDNGDP
+421 NPGYNDNEDPTP
-431 TPGPD
+431 TPGPA
-436 PTPEPKADLDLIT
+436 PTPEPKPDLDLIS

-498 TMEQYLQDTENMID
+498 TMVQYLQDTDNMID
-512 FNHLIIDGKT
+512 FNHLIVDGKT

-576 PATAENAKLGYDE
+576 PATAENAKRGYDE

-604 RGYMVYDTDF
+604 RGYMVYDTNF

-629 SLNNSKIASL
+629 SLNNGKIASL

-645 TETEDENTAIPAHI
+645 TETENENTAIPAHI

-694 GDRVYACLGGAGFY
+694 GNRVYACLGGAGFY

-757 GLKVLDMDGNLVA
+757 GLKVLDMDGNLIA

-802 QVYKLYNC
+802 QVYRLYNC

-816 SYNE
+816 SDNE

>member
-16 LLLASCSDNGADNPV
+16 LLLASCSDNGTDNPA
-31 NPITPAINSKLLGIS
+31 NPITPITNSKLLGIS

-59 VTNYKVTNTKGT
+59 VTNYKVTSTKVT
-71 RASFSDVFGDFNS
+71 RASFSDVFGNFKS

-93 TGNELQGNIYAS
+93 TGKELEGDITDANQT
-105 DQAGTY
+105 GTY
-111 IVSSDKTISLGNVGN
+111 IVSSNKKIQLGRVGN

-136 LELNNVY
+136 LELTNVY
-143 QLQGNVTI
+143 ELQNNVTI
-151 YVMSGATLVDA
+151 YVMSGATLIDQTYDLA
-162 TKDMGNQGITIY
+162 SKPITIY

-180 FTYKNDQG
+180 FTNNSKRIAPN
-188 LLEKYIGKYQYIYNY
+188 QYIYNY
-203 GDANWSNNTIN
+203 GDANWANSTIVN
-214 SEGHLYVGG
+214 QGYLYVGG
-223 DFKAKAWG
+223 DFKVKAWDG
-231 RQGGGTL
+231 WNGKGGTL
-238 YVSGNF
+238 YVSGSF
-244 EYPNEDLT
+244 EYPNVDLA
-252 FDGNF
+252 FDGNN
-257 YIRGKLS
+257 YIGGKLS
-264 AKNITFNNNAN
+264 AKNITFINSAK

-285 ENINITGNNCELHVA
+285 QEIKITGNNELHVA
-300 YLNAQKLD
+300 YLNAQNLE
-308 QSASSNIYLK
+308 QSSTSNIYLK
-318 NNSYINTP
+318 NNSFIKTP
-326 NYFNHNAGVG
+326 NYVNHNAGVG

-359 DGNKNDLKMFR
+359 DGNRNNLKMFR
-370 TSGNQSKIYFKGVF
+370 TSGNQSKIYFNGVF
-384 CEEKSDNPVQP
+384 CEEWSDNPVET
-395 TLNNEANVIEV
+395 TLNNEANVTEV

-421 NPGHNDNGDP
+421 NPGYNDKGDPTP

-436 PTPEPKADLDLIT
+436 PTPEPKPDLDLIT

-498 TMEQYLQDTENMID
+498 TMEQYLQDKENMID
-512 FNHLIIDGKT
+512 FNHLIIDGNT

-604 RGYMVYDTDF
+604 RGYMVYDTNF

-629 SLNNSKIASL
+629 SLNNGKIASL

-708 CYDLDGNEQW
+708 CYDLDGNVKW

-757 GLKVLDMDGNLVA
+757 GLKVLDMNGNLVA

-793 YVAHGRDRL
+793 YVAHGKDRL
-802 QVYKLYNC
+802 QVYRLYNC

>member
-16 LLLASCSDNGADNPV
+16 LLLASCSDNGTDNPA
-31 NPITPAINSKLLGIS
+31 NPITPITNSKLLGIS

-59 VTNYKVTNTKGT
+59 VTNYKVTSTKVT
-71 RASFSDVFGDFNS
+71 RASFSDVFGNFKS

-93 TGNELQGNIYAS
+93 TGNELQGDITDAA
-105 DQAGTY
+105 QAGTY
-111 IVSSDKTISLGNVGN
+111 IVSSYKEMQLGKVGN
-126 TTIYVKKGAT
+126 TTIYVKQGAT
-136 LELNNVY
+136 LKLTNVY
-143 QLQGNVTI
+143 ELQNNVTI
-151 YVMSGATLVDA
+151 YVMSGATLIDSTYDLA
-162 TKDMGNQGITIY
+162 SRPITIY

-180 FTYKNDQG
+180 FTNNSKRIAPN
-188 LLEKYIGKYQYIYNY
+188 QYIYNY
-203 GDANWSNNTIN
+203 GDANWANSTIVN
-214 SEGHLYVGG
+214 QGYLYVGG
-223 DFKAKAWG
+223 DFKAKAWDG
-231 RQGGGTL
+231 WNGKGGTL
-238 YVSGNF
+238 YVSGSF
-244 EYPNEDLT
+244 EYPNEDLA
-252 FDGNF
+252 FDGNN
-257 YIRGKLS
+257 YIGGKLS
-264 AKNITFNNNAN
+264 AKNITFINSAK

-285 ENINITGNNCELHVA
+285 QEIKITGNNELHVA
-300 YLNAQKLD
+300 YLNAQNLE
-308 QSASSNIYLK
+308 QSSTSNIYLK
-318 NNSYINTP
+318 NNSFIKTP
-326 NYFNHNAGVG
+326 NYVNHNAGVG

-359 DGNKNDLKMFR
+359 DENKNDLKMFR

-384 CEEKSDNPVQP
+384 CEEWTDNPVET
-395 TLNNEANVIEV
+395 TLNNEANVTEV

-421 NPGHNDNGDP
+421 NPGYNDKGDPTP

-436 PTPEPKADLDLIT
+436 PTPEPKPDLDLIT

-512 FNHLIIDGKT
+512 FNHLIVDGKT

-604 RGYMVYDTDF
+604 RGYMVYDTNF

-629 SLNNSKIASL
+629 SLNNGKIASL

-694 GDRVYACLGGAGFY
+694 GNRVYACLGGAGFY
-708 CYDLDGNEQW
+708 CYDLDGNVKW

-757 GLKVLDMDGNLVA
+757 GLKVLDMDGKLVA

-802 QVYKLYNC
+802 QVYRLYNC

-816 SYNE
+816 SDNE

>member
-16 LLLASCSDNGADNPV
+16 LLLASCSDNGTDNPA
-31 NPITPAINSKLLGIS
+31 NPITPITNSKLLGIS

-59 VTNYKVTNTKGT
+59 VTNYKVTSTKVT
-71 RASFSDVFGDFNS
+71 RASFSDVFGNFKS

-93 TGNELQGNIYAS
+93 TGKELPGDITDAA
-105 DQAGTY
+105 QAGTY
-111 IVSSDKTISLGNVGN
+111 IVSSYKEMQLGKVGN
-126 TTIYVKKGAT
+126 TTIYVMKGAT
-136 LELNNVY
+136 LKLTNVY
-143 QLQGNVTI
+143 ELQNNVTI
-151 YVMSGATLVDA
+151 YVMSGATLIDPTYDLA
-162 TKDMGNQGITIY
+162 SAGITIY

-180 FTYKNDQG
+180 FTNNSKRIAPN
-188 LLEKYIGKYQYIYNY
+188 QYIYNY
-203 GDANWSNNTIN
+203 GDANWANSTIVN
-214 SEGHLYVGG
+214 QGYLYVGG
-223 DFKAKAWG
+223 DFKANAWDG
-231 RQGGGTL
+231 WNGKGGTL
-238 YVSGNF
+238 YVSGSF
-244 EYPNEDLT
+244 EYPNEDLA
-252 FDGNF
+252 FDGNN
-257 YIRGKLS
+257 YIGGKLS
-264 AKNITFNNNAN
+264 AKNITFINNAK

-285 ENINITGNNCELHVA
+285 QEIKITGNNELHVA
-300 YLNAQKLD
+300 YLKAQKLE
-308 QSASSNIYLK
+308 QSSNSNIYLK
-318 NNSYINTP
+318 NNSFIETP
-326 NYFNHNAGVG
+326 NYVNHNAGVG

-352 KLHYNHS
+352 KLHYNQG

-384 CEEKSDNPVQP
+384 CEEWSENSVET

-421 NPGHNDNGDP
+421 NPGYNDNEDPTP
-431 TPGPD
+431 TPGPA
-436 PTPEPKADLDLIT
+436 PTPEPKPDLDLIT

-512 FNHLIIDGKT
+512 FNHLIVDGKT

-604 RGYMVYDTDF
+604 RGYMVYDTNF
-614 NEIKMTKTDGRVKHL
+614 NEIKMTKTDCRVKHL
-629 SLNNSKIASL
+629 SLNNGKIASL
-639 TFDRQL
+639 TFDRKL
-645 TETEDENTAIPAHI
+645 TETENENTAIPAHI

-665 TTDFSV
+665 TTDFSI

-757 GLKVLDMDGNLVA
+757 GLKVLDMNGNLVA

>member
-16 LLLASCSDNGADNPV
+16 LLLASCSDNGTDNPA
-31 NPITPAINSKLLGIS
+31 NPITPITNSKLLGIS

-59 VTNYKVTNTKGT
+59 VTNYKVTSTKVT
-71 RASFSDVFGDFNS
+71 RASFSNVFGNFNS

-93 TGNELQGNIYAS
+93 TGNELQGDITNAN
-105 DQAGTY
+105 QAGTY
-111 IVSSDKTISLGNVGN
+111 IVSSNKKIQLGNVGN

-136 LELNNVY
+136 LEFTNVY
-143 QLQGNVTI
+143 QLQGNITI
-151 YVMSGATLVDA
+151 YVMSGATLIDPTYDLA
-162 TKDMGNQGITIY
+162 STGITIY

-180 FTYKNDQG
+180 FTNNPKRIAPN
-188 LLEKYIGKYQYIYNY
+188 QYIYNY
-203 GDANWSNNTIN
+203 GDANWSNSTISN
-214 SEGHLYVGG
+214 QGHLYVGG
-223 DFKAKAWG
+223 DFKAKAWEG
-231 RQGGGTL
+231 WQGGGTL

-244 EYPNEDLT
+244 EYPNENLA
-252 FDGNF
+252 FDGNN
-257 YIRGKLS
+257 YIGGKLS
-264 AKNITFNNNAN
+264 AKNITFNNNAK
-275 LYNECGVFAT
+275 LYNDCGVFAT
-285 ENINITGNNCELHVA
+285 QEIKITGNNELHVA
-300 YLNAQKLD
+300 YLKAQKLE
-308 QSASSNIYLK
+308 QSSTSNIYLK
-318 NNSYINTP
+318 NNSFIETP
-326 NYFNHNAGVG
+326 NYVNHNAGVG

-352 KLHYNHS
+352 KLHYNQG
-359 DGNKNDLKMFR
+359 DGNKNALKMFR

-384 CEEKSDNPVQP
+384 CEEYSDNSVET
-395 TLNNEANVIEV
+395 TLNNEADVIEV
-406 TTENQNDFTIKKDAC
+406 TTENQNDFTIKKDVC
-421 NPGHNDNGDP
+421 NPGYNDNGDPTP

-436 PTPEPKADLDLIT
+436 PTPEPKPDLELIT

-498 TMEQYLQDTENMID
+498 TMVQYLQDTDNMID
-512 FNHLIIDGKT
+512 FNHLIVDGKT

-576 PATAENAKLGYDE
+576 PATAENAKRGYDE

-604 RGYMVYDTDF
+604 RGYMVYDTNF

-629 SLNNSKIASL
+629 SLNNGKIASL

-645 TETEDENTAIPAHI
+645 TETENENTAIPAHI

-708 CYDLDGNEQW
+708 CYDLDGNVKW

-733 GLYKAAANG
+733 GLYKATANG

-757 GLKVLDMDGNLVA
+757 GLKVLDMDGKLVA

-793 YVAHGRDRL
+793 YVAHGKNRL
-802 QVYKLYNC
+802 QVYRLYNC

>member
-16 LLLASCSDNGADNPV
+16 LLLASCSDNGTDNPA
-31 NPITPAINSKLLGIS
+31 NPITPITNSKLLGIS

-59 VTNYKVTNTKGT
+59 VTNYKVTSTKVT
-71 RASFSDVFGDFNS
+71 RASFSDVFGNFKS

-93 TGNELQGNIYAS
+93 TGKELEGDITDANQT
-105 DQAGTY
+105 GTY
-111 IVSSDKTISLGNVGN
+111 IVSSNKKIQLGRVGN

-136 LELNNVY
+136 LELTNVY
-143 QLQGNVTI
+143 ELQNNVTI
-151 YVMSGATLVDA
+151 YVMSGATLIDQTYDLA
-162 TKDMGNQGITIY
+162 SKPITIY

-180 FTYKNDQG
+180 FTNNSKRIAPN
-188 LLEKYIGKYQYIYNY
+188 QYIYNY
-203 GDANWSNNTIN
+203 GDANWANSTIVN
-214 SEGHLYVGG
+214 QGYLYVGG
-223 DFKAKAWG
+223 DFKAKAWDG
-231 RQGGGTL
+231 WNGKGGTL
-238 YVSGNF
+238 YVSGSF
-244 EYPNEDLT
+244 EYPNVDLA
-252 FDGNF
+252 FDGNN
-257 YIRGKLS
+257 YIGGKLS
-264 AKNITFNNNAN
+264 AKNITFINSAK

-285 ENINITGNNCELHVA
+285 QEIKITGNNELHVA
-300 YLNAQKLD
+300 YLNAQNLE
-308 QSASSNIYLK
+308 QSSTSNIYLK
-318 NNSYINTP
+318 NNSFIKTP
-326 NYFNHNAGVG
+326 NYVNHNAGVG

-359 DGNKNDLKMFR
+359 DGNRNNLKMFR
-370 TSGNQSKIYFKGVF
+370 TSGNQSKIYFNGVF
-384 CEEKSDNPVQP
+384 CEEWSDNPVET
-395 TLNNEANVIEV
+395 TLNNEANVTEV

-421 NPGHNDNGDP
+421 NPGYNDKGDPTP

-436 PTPEPKADLDLIT
+436 PTPEPKPDLDLIT

-498 TMEQYLQDTENMID
+498 TMEQYLQDKENMID
-512 FNHLIIDGKT
+512 FNHLIIDGNT

-604 RGYMVYDTDF
+604 RGYMVYDTNF
-614 NEIKMTKTDGRVKHL
+614 NEIKMTKTDCRVKHL
-629 SLNNSKIASL
+629 SLNNGKIASL

-708 CYDLDGNEQW
+708 CYDLDGNVKW

-733 GLYKAAANG
+733 GLYKATANG

-757 GLKVLDMDGNLVA
+757 GLKVLDMDGKLVA

-793 YVAHGRDRL
+793 YVAHGKDRL

-816 SYNE
+816 SDNE

>member
-1 MKALNIK
+1 
-8 LATFSFAA
+8 
-16 LLLASCSDNGADNPV
+16 
-31 NPITPAINSKLLGIS
+31 
-46 VKSNTDAKELSAR
+46 
-59 VTNYKVTNTKGT
+59 
-71 RASFSDVFGDFNS
+71 
-84 MPAESSITP
+84 
-93 TGNELQGNIYAS
+93 
-105 DQAGTY
+105 
-111 IVSSDKTISLGNVGN
+111 
-126 TTIYVKKGAT
+126 
-136 LELNNVY
+136 
-143 QLQGNVTI
+143 
-151 YVMSGATLVDA
+151 
-162 TKDMGNQGITIY
+162 
-174 NYGTLQ
+174 
-180 FTYKNDQG
+180 
-188 LLEKYIGKYQYIYNY
+188 
-203 GDANWSNNTIN
+203 
-214 SEGHLYVGG
+214 
-223 DFKAKAWG
+223 
-231 RQGGGTL
+231 
-238 YVSGNF
+238 
-244 EYPNEDLT
+244 
-252 FDGNF
+252 
-257 YIRGKLS
+257 
-264 AKNITFNNNAN
+264 
-275 LYNECGVFAT
+275 
-285 ENINITGNNCELHVA
+285 
-300 YLNAQKLD
+300 
-308 QSASSNIYLK
+308 
-318 NNSYINTP
+318 
-326 NYFNHNAGVG
+326 
-336 SITLEGDNAVA
+336 
-347 YIIGE
+347 
-352 KLHYNHS
+352 
-359 DGNKNDLKMFR
+359 MFR

-384 CEEKSDNPVQP
+384 CEEWTDNPVET

-406 TTENQNDFTIKKDAC
+406 TTENLNDFTIKKNDC

-512 FNHLIIDGKT
+512 FNHLIVDGKT

-558 TENQETKTIE
+558 TENQETKKIE

-629 SLNNSKIASL
+629 SLNNGKIASL

-679 EAITPNNGKNTIALV
+679 EDITPNNGKNTIALV

-810 DADTDV
+810 DPDTDV

>member
-16 LLLASCSDNGADNPV
+16 LLLASCSDNGTDNPA
-31 NPITPAINSKLLGIS
+31 NPITPITNSKLLGIS

-59 VTNYKVTNTKGT
+59 VTNYKVTSTKVT
-71 RASFSDVFGDFNS
+71 RASFSNVFGNFNS

-93 TGNELQGNIYAS
+93 TGKELPGDITDAA
-105 DQAGTY
+105 QAGTY
-111 IVSSDKTISLGNVGN
+111 IVSSYKEMQLGKVGN
-126 TTIYVKKGAT
+126 TTIYVMKGAT
-136 LELNNVY
+136 LKLTNVY
-143 QLQGNVTI
+143 ELQNNVTI
-151 YVMSGATLVDA
+151 YVMSGATLIDPTYDLA
-162 TKDMGNQGITIY
+162 SAGITIY

-180 FTYKNDQG
+180 FTNNSKRIAPN
-188 LLEKYIGKYQYIYNY
+188 QYIYNY
-203 GDANWSNNTIN
+203 GDANWANSTIVN
-214 SEGHLYVGG
+214 QGYLYVGG
-223 DFKAKAWG
+223 DFKAKAWDG
-231 RQGGGTL
+231 WNGKGGTL
-238 YVSGNF
+238 YVSGSF
-244 EYPNEDLT
+244 EYPNEDLA
-252 FDGNF
+252 FDGNN
-257 YIRGKLS
+257 YIGGKLS
-264 AKNITFNNNAN
+264 AKNITFINSAK

-285 ENINITGNNCELHVA
+285 QEIKITGNNELHVA
-300 YLNAQKLD
+300 YLNAQNLE
-308 QSASSNIYLK
+308 QSSTSNIYLK
-318 NNSYINTP
+318 NNSFIKTP
-326 NYFNHNAGVG
+326 NYVNHNAGVG

-359 DGNKNDLKMFR
+359 DGNRNNLKMFR
-370 TSGNQSKIYFKGVF
+370 TSGNQSKIYFNGVF
-384 CEEKSDNPVQP
+384 CEEWSDNPVET
-395 TLNNEANVIEV
+395 TLNNEANVTEV

-421 NPGHNDNGDP
+421 NPGYNDKGDPTP

-436 PTPEPKADLDLIT
+436 PTPEPKPDLDLIT

-498 TMEQYLQDTENMID
+498 TMEQYLQDKENMID
-512 FNHLIIDGKT
+512 FNHLIIDGNT

-604 RGYMVYDTDF
+604 RGYMVYDTNF
-614 NEIKMTKTDGRVKHL
+614 NEIKMTKTDCRVKHL
-629 SLNNSKIASL
+629 SLNNGKIASL
-639 TFDRQL
+639 TFDRLL

-708 CYDLDGNEQW
+708 CYDLDGNVKW

-757 GLKVLDMDGNLVA
+757 GLKVLDMNGNLVA

-816 SYNE
+816 SYN

>member
-16 LLLASCSDNGADNPV
+16 LLLASCSDNGTDNPV
-31 NPITPAINSKLLGIS
+31 NPITPITNSKLLGIS
-46 VKSNTDAKELSAR
+46 VKSNTDAQELSAR
-59 VTNYKVTNTKGT
+59 VTNYKVTSSKAT
-71 RASFSDVFGDFNS
+71 RASFSDVFGDINS
-84 MPAESSITP
+84 MPAEPSIPSTAE
-93 TGNELQGNIYAS
+93 ELKGDIQSNKS
-105 DQAGTY
+105 Y
-111 IVSSDKTISLGNVGN
+111 IVSSNKTITLGNVSN
-126 TTIYVKKGAT
+126 TTIYVKNGAT
-136 LELNNVY
+136 LELKDNIWS
-143 QLQGNVTI
+143 LQNVTI
-151 YVMSGATLVDA
+151 YVMSGATLIDP
-162 TKDMGNQGITIY
+162 TYSLGSTRITIY

-180 FTYKNDQG
+180 FTQK
-188 LLEKYIGKYQYIYNY
+188 EKYIGKDQYIYNW
-203 GDANWSNNTIN
+203 GDANWSNNTIKN
-214 SEGHLYVGG
+214 EGHLYVGG
-223 DFKAKAWG
+223 DFKAKGWVEQAN
-231 RQGGGTL
+231 GTL

-244 EYPNEDLT
+244 KYPDEDLS
-252 FDGNF
+252 FDGNI
-257 YIRGKLS
+257 YIGGKLS
-264 AKNITFNNNAN
+264 ARNITLNNIAK
-275 LYNECGVFAT
+275 LYNDCGVFAT
-285 ENINITGNNCELHVA
+285 QTINITGNGCELHVA
-300 YLNAQKLD
+300 YLKAQELK

-318 NNSYINTP
+318 NNSYINTQ
-326 NYFNHNAGVG
+326 NYYNHNAGVG

-347 YIIGE
+347 YIFGS
-352 KLHYNHS
+352 KLHYNNS
-359 DGNKNDLKMFR
+359 DANKNDLNMFR
-370 TSGNQSKIYFKGVF
+370 TTGDESKIYFKGDF
-384 CEEKSDNPVQP
+384 YQEWSDIPVET
-395 TLNNEANVIEV
+395 TLNNNANVIKV
-406 TTENQNDFTIKKDAC
+406 TAENENDFTIKKDAC
-421 NPGHNDNGDP
+421 NPGHNDNGGSTP

-463 CVKEYN
+463 CIKEYN
-469 NKMYLSYHTRGAGH
+469 NKMYLSYHTRGEGH
-483 GACLEVFSPV
+483 GACLEVFTPV
-493 TNNQV
+493 TNDKV
-498 TMEQYLQDTENMID
+498 TMEQYLQDTDDMLD
-512 FNHLIIDGKT
+512 FNHLIVDGKT
-522 TTPRVLTVGSHFKK
+522 TTPRVITVGSHFKK

-558 TENQETKTIE
+558 TENEETKTIE

-576 PATAENAKLGYDE
+576 PATEANKKLGYDE

-614 NEIKMTKTDGRVKHL
+614 NEIQMTKTEGRVKHL
-629 SLNNSKIASL
+629 SLNNGKIASL

-645 TETEDENTAIPAHI
+645 TATEDENTPIPAHI

-718 HYQIKNALNTQGDKA
+718 HYQIKNAQITQGDKT

-742 CFIGGKYIYVAYGSA
+742 CFMGGKYIYVAYGSA

-770 ERYKKIKKGN
+770 ERYKKIQKGN

-793 YVAHGRDRL
+793 YVAHGKSRL
-802 QVYKLYNC
+802 QVFKLYNC
-810 DADTDV
+810 DKDTDV

>member
-16 LLLASCSDNGADNPV
+16 LLLVSCSDNGTDNPV
-31 NPITPAINSKLLGIS
+31 NPITPITNSKLLGIS
-46 VKSNTDAKELSAR
+46 VKSNTDAQELSAR
-59 VTNYKVTNTKGT
+59 VTNYKVTSTKAT
-71 RASFSDVFGDFNS
+71 RSSFSDVFGNINS

-93 TGNELQGNIYAS
+93 TGKELEGDITNAN
-105 DQAGTY
+105 QADTY
-111 IVSSDKTISLGNVGN
+111 IVSSNKKIQLGNVGN
-126 TTIYVKKGAT
+126 TTIYVKKGVT
-136 LELNNVY
+136 LELTNVY
-143 QLQGNVTI
+143 QLQDNVTI
-151 YVMSGATLVDA
+151 YVMSGATLIDPTYDLA
-162 TKDMGNQGITIY
+162 SAGITIY

-180 FTYKNDQG
+180 FTSN
-188 LLEKYIGKYQYIYNY
+188 EKYIAPKQYIYNY
-203 GDANWSNNTIN
+203 GDANWSNNTIKN
-214 SEGHLYVGG
+214 QGHLYVGG

-231 RQGGGTL
+231 GYQGGGTL

-244 EYPNEDLT
+244 EYPNDDLA

-257 YIRGKLS
+257 YIGGKLS
-264 AKNITFNNNAN
+264 AKNITFNNSAK

-285 ENINITGNNCELHVA
+285 QEIKITGNNCELHVA

-308 QSASSNIYLK
+308 QCASSTIYLK

-326 NYFNHNAGVG
+326 NYVNHNAGTA
-336 SITLEGDNAVA
+336 SIILEGDNAVA
-347 YIIGE
+347 YICGN
-352 KLHYNHS
+352 KLHYNQG

-370 TSGNQSKIYFKGVF
+370 TSGNESKIYVKGVF
-384 CEEKSDNPVQP
+384 CEQWSDNPVET

-421 NPGHNDNGDP
+421 NPGHNDNGAP
-431 TPGPD
+431 TPGPA

-498 TMEQYLQDTENMID
+498 TMEQYLQDTENMMD
-512 FNHLIIDGKT
+512 FNHLIVDGKT

-629 SLNNSKIASL
+629 SLNNGKIASL

-645 TETEDENTAIPAHI
+645 TETEDENSAIPAHI

-708 CYDLDGNEQW
+708 CYDLNGNEQW

-757 GLKVLDMDGNLVA
+757 GLKVLDMDGNLIA

-816 SYNE
+816 SYND

>member
-16 LLLASCSDNGADNPV
+16 LLLASCSDNGTDNPA
-31 NPITPAINSKLLGIS
+31 NPITPITNSKLLGIS

-59 VTNYKVTNTKGT
+59 VTNYKVTSTKVT
-71 RASFSDVFGDFNS
+71 RASFSNVFGNFNS

-93 TGNELQGNIYAS
+93 TGNELQGDITNA

-111 IVSSDKTISLGNVGN
+111 IVSSYKEMQLGKVGN
-126 TTIYVKKGAT
+126 TTIYVMKGAT
-136 LELNNVY
+136 LKLTNVY
-143 QLQGNVTI
+143 ELQNNVTI
-151 YVMSGATLVDA
+151 YVMSGATLIDPTYDLA
-162 TKDMGNQGITIY
+162 SAGITIY

-180 FTYKNDQG
+180 FTNNSKRIAPN
-188 LLEKYIGKYQYIYNY
+188 QYIYNY
-203 GDANWSNNTIN
+203 GDANWANSTIVN
-214 SEGHLYVGG
+214 QGYLYVGG
-223 DFKAKAWG
+223 DFKAKAWNG
-231 RQGGGTL
+231 WNGNGGTL
-238 YVSGNF
+238 YVSGSF
-244 EYPNEDLT
+244 EYPNEDLA
-252 FDGNF
+252 FDGNN
-257 YIRGKLS
+257 YIGGKLS
-264 AKNITFNNNAN
+264 AKNITFINNAK

-285 ENINITGNNCELHVA
+285 QEIKITGNNELHVA
-300 YLNAQKLD
+300 YLNAQNLE
-308 QSASSNIYLK
+308 QSSTSNIYLK
-318 NNSYINTP
+318 NNSFIKTP
-326 NYFNHNAGVG
+326 NYVNHNAGVG

-359 DGNKNDLKMFR
+359 DGNRNNLKMFR
-370 TSGNQSKIYFKGVF
+370 TSGNQSKIYFNGVF
-384 CEEKSDNPVQP
+384 CEEWSDNPVET

-498 TMEQYLQDTENMID
+498 TMEQYLQDKENMID
-512 FNHLIIDGKT
+512 FNHLIIDGNT

-604 RGYMVYDTDF
+604 RGYMVYDTNF
-614 NEIKMTKTDGRVKHL
+614 NEIKMTKTDCRVKHL
-629 SLNNSKIASL
+629 SLNNGKIASL

-645 TETEDENTAIPAHI
+645 TETENENTAIPAHI

-708 CYDLDGNEQW
+708 CYDLDGNVKW

-793 YVAHGRDRL
+793 YVAHGKDRL
-802 QVYKLYNC
+802 QVYRLYNC

>member
-16 LLLASCSDNGADNPV
+16 LLLASCSDNGTDNPA
-31 NPITPAINSKLLGIS
+31 NPITPITNSKLLGIS

-59 VTNYKVTNTKGT
+59 VTNYKVTSTKVT
-71 RASFSDVFGDFNS
+71 RASFSDVFGNFKS

-93 TGNELQGNIYAS
+93 TGKELEGDIYS
-105 DQAGTY
+105 SNQAGTY
-111 IVSSDKTISLGNVGN
+111 IVSSNKKISMGNVGN

-136 LELNNVY
+136 LELNVY
-143 QLQGNVTI
+143 QLQGNVNI
-151 YVMSGATLVDA
+151 YVMSGATLIDPTYDLA
-162 TKDMGNQGITIY
+162 SAGITIY

-180 FTYKNDQG
+180 FTNNSKRIAPN
-188 LLEKYIGKYQYIYNY
+188 QYIYNY
-203 GDANWSNNTIN
+203 GDANWSNNTILN
-214 SEGHLYVGG
+214 QGHLYVGG

-231 RQGGGTL
+231 GWQGGGTL

-244 EYPNEDLT
+244 EYPNEDLA
-252 FDGNF
+252 FDGNN
-257 YIRGKLS
+257 YIGGKLS
-264 AKNITFNNNAN
+264 AKNITFNNNAK

-285 ENINITGNNCELHVA
+285 QEIKITGNNELHVA
-300 YLNAQKLD
+300 YLKAQKLE
-308 QSASSNIYLK
+308 QSSNSNIYLK
-318 NNSYINTP
+318 NNSFIETP
-326 NYFNHNAGVG
+326 NYVNHNAGVG

-352 KLHYNHS
+352 KLHYNQG

-370 TSGNQSKIYFKGVF
+370 TSGNQSKIYFNGVF
-384 CEEKSDNPVQP
+384 CEEWSDNPVET
-395 TLNNEANVIEV
+395 TLNNEANVTEV

-421 NPGHNDNGDP
+421 NPGYNDKGDPTP

-436 PTPEPKADLDLIT
+436 PTPEPKPDLDLIT

-498 TMEQYLQDTENMID
+498 TMVQYLQDTDNMID
-512 FNHLIIDGKT
+512 FNHLIVDGKT

-576 PATAENAKLGYDE
+576 PATAENAKRGYDE

-604 RGYMVYDTDF
+604 RGYMVYDTNF

-629 SLNNSKIASL
+629 SLNNGKIASL

-645 TETEDENTAIPAHI
+645 TETENENTAIPAHI

-708 CYDLDGNEQW
+708 CYDLDGNVKW

-733 GLYKAAANG
+733 GLYKATANG

-757 GLKVLDMDGNLVA
+757 GLKVLDMDGKLVA

-793 YVAHGRDRL
+793 YVAHGKNRL
-802 QVYKLYNC
+802 QVYRLYNC

>member
-1 MKALNIK
+1 MNMKAINIK

-16 LLLASCSDNGADNPV
+16 MLLASCSDNGTDNPA
-31 NPITPAINSKLLGIS
+31 NPITPITNSKLLGIS

-59 VTNYKVTNTKGT
+59 VTNYKVTSTKVT
-71 RASFSDVFGDFNS
+71 RASFSNVFGNFNS

-93 TGNELQGNIYAS
+93 TGKELPGDITDAA
-105 DQAGTY
+105 QAGKY
-111 IVSSDKTISLGNVGN
+111 IVSSYKEMQLGKVGN
-126 TTIYVKKGAT
+126 TTIYVKQGAT
-136 LELNNVY
+136 LKLTNVY
-143 QLQGNVTI
+143 ELQNNVTI
-151 YVMSGATLVDA
+151 YVMSGATLIDPTYDLA
-162 TKDMGNQGITIY
+162 SAGITIY

-180 FTYKNDQG
+180 FTNNSKRIAPN
-188 LLEKYIGKYQYIYNY
+188 QYIYNY
-203 GDANWSNNTIN
+203 GDANWANSTIVN
-214 SEGHLYVGG
+214 QGYLYVGG
-223 DFKAKAWG
+223 DFKAKAWDG
-231 RQGGGTL
+231 WNGKGGTL
-238 YVSGNF
+238 YVSGSF
-244 EYPNEDLT
+244 EYPNEDLA
-252 FDGNF
+252 FDGNN
-257 YIRGKLS
+257 YIGGKLS
-264 AKNITFNNNAN
+264 AKNITFINSAK

-285 ENINITGNNCELHVA
+285 QEIKITGNNELHVA
-300 YLNAQKLD
+300 YLNAQNLE
-308 QSASSNIYLK
+308 QSSTSNIYLK
-318 NNSYINTP
+318 NNSFIKTP
-326 NYFNHNAGVG
+326 NYVNHNAGVG

-359 DGNKNDLKMFR
+359 DGNRNNLKMFR
-370 TSGNQSKIYFKGVF
+370 TSGNQSKIYFNGVF
-384 CEEKSDNPVQP
+384 CEEWSDNPVET
-395 TLNNEANVIEV
+395 TLNNEANVTEV

-421 NPGHNDNGDP
+421 NPGYNDKGDPTP

-436 PTPEPKADLDLIT
+436 PTPEPKPDLDLIT

-629 SLNNSKIASL
+629 SLNNGKIASL

-708 CYDLDGNEQW
+708 CYDLDGNVKW

-757 GLKVLDMDGNLVA
+757 GLKVLDMNGNLVA

-793 YVAHGRDRL
+793 YVAHGKDRL

-816 SYNE
+816 SGNE

>member
-16 LLLASCSDNGADNPV
+16 LLLASCSDNGTDNPA
-31 NPITPAINSKLLGIS
+31 NPITPITNSKLLGIS

-59 VTNYKVTNTKGT
+59 VTNYKVTSTKVT
-71 RASFSDVFGDFNS
+71 RASFSDVFGNFKS

-93 TGNELQGNIYAS
+93 TGNELQGDITNA
-105 DQAGTY
+105 DHAGTY
-111 IVSSDKTISLGNVGN
+111 IVSSNKEMLLGKVGN

-136 LELNNVY
+136 LEFTNVY
-143 QLQGNVTI
+143 QLQGNITI
-151 YVMSGATLVDA
+151 YVMSGATLIDPTYDLA
-162 TKDMGNQGITIY
+162 STGITIY

-180 FTYKNDQG
+180 FTNNSKRIAPN
-188 LLEKYIGKYQYIYNY
+188 QYIYNY
-203 GDANWSNNTIN
+203 GDANWSNSTISN
-214 SEGHLYVGG
+214 QGHLYVGG

-231 RQGGGTL
+231 GWQGGGTL

-257 YIRGKLS
+257 YIGGKLS
-264 AKNITFNNNAN
+264 AKNITFNNNAK

-285 ENINITGNNCELHVA
+285 QEIKITGNNELHVA
-300 YLNAQKLD
+300 YLKAQKLE
-308 QSASSNIYLK
+308 QSSNSNIYLK
-318 NNSYINTP
+318 NNSFIETP
-326 NYFNHNAGVG
+326 NYVNHNAGVG

-352 KLHYNHS
+352 KLHYNQG

-370 TSGNQSKIYFKGVF
+370 TSGNQSKIYFNGVF
-384 CEEKSDNPVQP
+384 CEEGNDNHVET
-395 TLNNEANVIEV
+395 TLNNDANVFEV

-421 NPGHNDNGDP
+421 NPGYNDNEDPTP
-431 TPGPD
+431 TPGPA
-436 PTPEPKADLDLIT
+436 PTPEPKPDLDLIT

-512 FNHLIIDGKT
+512 FNHLIVDGKT

-604 RGYMVYDTDF
+604 RGYMVYDTNF

-629 SLNNSKIASL
+629 SLNNGKIASL

-757 GLKVLDMDGNLVA
+757 GLKVLDMDGKLVA

-793 YVAHGRDRL
+793 YVAHGKNRL
-802 QVYKLYNC
+802 QVYRLYNC

>member
-1 MKALNIK
+1 MKAMNFK
-8 LATFSFAA
+8 LATISFAA
-16 LLLASCSDNGADNPV
+16 LLLASCSDNGTDNPA
-31 NPITPAINSKLLGIS
+31 NPITPITNSKLLGIS

-59 VTNYKVTNTKGT
+59 VTNYKVTSTKVT
-71 RASFSDVFGDFNS
+71 RASFSNVFGNFNS

-93 TGNELQGNIYAS
+93 TGKELPGDITDAA
-105 DQAGTY
+105 QAGTY
-111 IVSSDKTISLGNVGN
+111 IVSSYKEMQLGKVGN
-126 TTIYVKKGAT
+126 TTIYVMKGAT
-136 LELNNVY
+136 LKLTNVY
-143 QLQGNVTI
+143 ELQNNVTI
-151 YVMSGATLVDA
+151 YVMSGATLIDPTYDLA
-162 TKDMGNQGITIY
+162 SAGITIY

-180 FTYKNDQG
+180 FTNNSKRIAPN
-188 LLEKYIGKYQYIYNY
+188 QYIYNY
-203 GDANWSNNTIN
+203 GDANWANSTIVN
-214 SEGHLYVGG
+214 QGYLYVGG
-223 DFKAKAWG
+223 DFKAKAWDG
-231 RQGGGTL
+231 WNGKGGTL
-238 YVSGNF
+238 YVSGSF
-244 EYPNEDLT
+244 EYPNEDLA
-252 FDGNF
+252 FDGNN
-257 YIRGKLS
+257 YIGGKLS
-264 AKNITFNNNAN
+264 AKNITFINSAK

-285 ENINITGNNCELHVA
+285 QEIKITGNNELHVA
-300 YLNAQKLD
+300 YLNAQNLE
-308 QSASSNIYLK
+308 QSSTSNIYLK
-318 NNSYINTP
+318 NNSFIKTP
-326 NYFNHNAGVG
+326 NYVNHNAGVG

-359 DGNKNDLKMFR
+359 DGNRNNLKMFR
-370 TSGNQSKIYFKGVF
+370 TSGNQSKIYFNGVF
-384 CEEKSDNPVQP
+384 CEEWSDNPVET
-395 TLNNEANVIEV
+395 TLNNEANVTEV

-421 NPGHNDNGDP
+421 NPGYNDKGDPTP

-436 PTPEPKADLDLIT
+436 PTPEPKPDLDLIT

-512 FNHLIIDGKT
+512 FNHLIVDGKT

-604 RGYMVYDTDF
+604 RGYMVYDTNF

-629 SLNNSKIASL
+629 SLNNGKIASL

-694 GDRVYACLGGAGFY
+694 GNRVYACLGGAGFY

>member
-1 MKALNIK
+1 
-8 LATFSFAA
+8 
-16 LLLASCSDNGADNPV
+16 
-31 NPITPAINSKLLGIS
+31 
-46 VKSNTDAKELSAR
+46 
-59 VTNYKVTNTKGT
+59 
-71 RASFSDVFGDFNS
+71 
-84 MPAESSITP
+84 
-93 TGNELQGNIYAS
+93 
-105 DQAGTY
+105 
-111 IVSSDKTISLGNVGN
+111 
-126 TTIYVKKGAT
+126 
-136 LELNNVY
+136 
-143 QLQGNVTI
+143 
-151 YVMSGATLVDA
+151 
-162 TKDMGNQGITIY
+162 
-174 NYGTLQ
+174 
-180 FTYKNDQG
+180 
-188 LLEKYIGKYQYIYNY
+188 
-203 GDANWSNNTIN
+203 
-214 SEGHLYVGG
+214 
-223 DFKAKAWG
+223 
-231 RQGGGTL
+231 
-238 YVSGNF
+238 
-244 EYPNEDLT
+244 
-252 FDGNF
+252 
-257 YIRGKLS
+257 
-264 AKNITFNNNAN
+264 
-275 LYNECGVFAT
+275 
-285 ENINITGNNCELHVA
+285 
-300 YLNAQKLD
+300 
-308 QSASSNIYLK
+308 
-318 NNSYINTP
+318 
-326 NYFNHNAGVG
+326 
-336 SITLEGDNAVA
+336 
-347 YIIGE
+347 
-352 KLHYNHS
+352 
-359 DGNKNDLKMFR
+359 MFR
-370 TSGNQSKIYFKGVF
+370 TSGNQSKIYFKGGF
-384 CEEKSDNPVQP
+384 CEEWADNPVET

-406 TTENQNDFTIKKDAC
+406 TTENQNNFTIKKDAC
-421 NPGHNDNGDP
+421 NPGYNDNEDPTP
-431 TPGPD
+431 TPGPA
-436 PTPEPKADLDLIT
+436 PTPEPKPDLDLIS

-469 NKMYLSYHTRGAGH
+469 NKMYLSYHTRGAEH

-512 FNHLIIDGKT
+512 FNHLIVDGKT

-604 RGYMVYDTDF
+604 RGYMVYDTNF
-614 NEIKMTKTDGRVKHL
+614 NEIKMTQTAGRVKHL
-629 SLNNSKIASL
+629 SLNNGKIASL

-708 CYDLDGNEQW
+708 CYDLDGNVKW

-733 GLYKAAANG
+733 GLYKATANG

-757 GLKVLDMDGNLVA
+757 GLKVLDMDGKLVA

-793 YVAHGRDRL
+793 YVAHGKNRL
-802 QVYKLYNC
+802 QVYRLYNC

>member
-16 LLLASCSDNGADNPV
+16 LLLASCSDNGTDNLA
-31 NPITPAINSKLLGIS
+31 NPITPITNSKLLGIS

-59 VTNYKVTNTKGT
+59 VTNYKVTSTKVT
-71 RASFSDVFGDFNS
+71 RASFSDVFGNFNS

-93 TGNELQGNIYAS
+93 TGKELQGDITDAT
-105 DQAGTY
+105 QADTY
-111 IVSSDKTISLGNVGN
+111 IVSSNKEIRLGRVGN

-136 LELNNVY
+136 LKLTNVFELKD
-143 QLQGNVTI
+143 NVTI
-151 YVMSGATLVDA
+151 YVMSGATLIDQTYDLA
-162 TKDMGNQGITIY
+162 SAGITIY

-180 FTYKNDQG
+180 FTNENKFIAKG
-188 LLEKYIGKYQYIYNY
+188 QYIYNY
-203 GDANWSNNTIN
+203 GDANWSNNTILN
-214 SEGHLYVGG
+214 QGHLYVGG

-231 RQGGGTL
+231 GHQGGGTL

-257 YIRGKLS
+257 YIGGKLS
-264 AKNITFNNNAN
+264 AKNITFNNNAK
-275 LYNECGVFAT
+275 LYNACGVFAT
-285 ENINITGNNCELHVA
+285 ENINITGSNCELHVA
-300 YLNAQKLD
+300 YLNAQKLE
-308 QSASSNIYLK
+308 QSSTSNIYLK
-318 NNSYINTP
+318 NNSFIKTP
-326 NYFNHNAGVG
+326 NYVNHNAGVG

-359 DGNKNDLKMFR
+359 DENKNDLKMFR
-370 TSGNQSKIYFKGVF
+370 TSGNESKIYFNGVF
-384 CEEKSDNPVQP
+384 YEEWTDNPVET

-421 NPGHNDNGDP
+421 NPGYNDNGDPTP

-436 PTPEPKADLDLIT
+436 PTPEPKPDLDLIT

-512 FNHLIIDGKT
+512 FNHLIVDGKT

-604 RGYMVYDTDF
+604 RGYMVYDTNF

-629 SLNNSKIASL
+629 SLNNGKIASL

-708 CYDLDGNEQW
+708 CYDLDGNVKW

-733 GLYKAAANG
+733 GLYKATANG

-757 GLKVLDMDGNLVA
+757 GLKVLDMDGKLVA

-793 YVAHGRDRL
+793 YVAHGKDRL
-802 QVYKLYNC
+802 QVYRLYNC

>member
-16 LLLASCSDNGADNPV
+16 LLLASCSDNGTDNPA
-31 NPITPAINSKLLGIS
+31 NPITPITNSKLLGIS

-59 VTNYKVTNTKGT
+59 VTNYKVTSTKVT
-71 RASFSDVFGDFNS
+71 RASFSNVFGNFNS

-93 TGNELQGNIYAS
+93 TGNELQGDITNA

-111 IVSSDKTISLGNVGN
+111 IVSSNKKIQLGNVGN

-136 LELNNVY
+136 LEFTSVY
-143 QLQGNVTI
+143 QLQGNITI
-151 YVMSGATLVDA
+151 YVMSGATLIDPTYDLA
-162 TKDMGNQGITIY
+162 STGITIY

-180 FTYKNDQG
+180 FTSGN
-188 LLEKYIGKYQYIYNY
+188 KYIAQNQYIYNY
-203 GDANWSNNTIN
+203 GDANWSNNTIIN
-214 SEGHLYVGG
+214 QGHLYVGG

-231 RQGGGTL
+231 GWQGGGTL

-257 YIRGKLS
+257 YIGGKLS
-264 AKNITFNNNAN
+264 AKNITFSNNAK
-275 LYNECGVFAT
+275 LYNACGVFAT
-285 ENINITGNNCELHVA
+285 QEINIRGNNELHVA
-300 YLNAQKLD
+300 YLNAQKLE
-308 QSASSNIYLK
+308 QSSNSNIYLK
-318 NNSYINTP
+318 NNSFIETP
-326 NYFNHNAGVG
+326 NYVNHNAGVG

-352 KLHYNHS
+352 KLHYNQG

-384 CEEKSDNPVQP
+384 CEEYTDNHVET
-395 TLNNEANVIEV
+395 TLNNEANVTEV
-406 TTENQNDFTIKKDAC
+406 TTENQNNFTIKKDAC
-421 NPGHNDNGDP
+421 NPGYNDNEDPTP
-431 TPGPD
+431 TPGPA
-436 PTPEPKADLDLIT
+436 PTPEPKPDLDLIS

-498 TMEQYLQDTENMID
+498 TMVQYLQDTDNMID
-512 FNHLIIDGKT
+512 FNHLIVDGKT

-576 PATAENAKLGYDE
+576 PATAENAKRGYDE

-604 RGYMVYDTDF
+604 RGYMVYDTNF

-629 SLNNSKIASL
+629 SLNNGKIASL

-645 TETEDENTAIPAHI
+645 TETENENTAIPAHI

-708 CYDLDGNEQW
+708 CYDLDGNVKW

-757 GLKVLDMDGNLVA
+757 GLKVLDMDGKLVA

-793 YVAHGRDRL
+793 YVAHGKNRL
-802 QVYKLYNC
+802 QVYRLYNC

>member
-16 LLLASCSDNGADNPV
+16 LLLASCSDNGTDNPV
-31 NPITPAINSKLLGIS
+31 NPITPITNSKLLGIS

-59 VTNYKVTNTKGT
+59 VTNYKVTSTKAT

-93 TGNELQGNIYAS
+93 TGKELEGDITDAN
-105 DQAGTY
+105 QAGKY
-111 IVSSDKTISLGNVGN
+111 IVSSNKKIQLGRVGN

-136 LELNNVY
+136 LELTNVY
-143 QLQGNVTI
+143 ELQNNVTI
-151 YVMSGATLVDA
+151 YVMSGATLIDPTYDLA
-162 TKDMGNQGITIY
+162 SKPITIY

-180 FTYKNDQG
+180 FTNNSKRIAPN
-188 LLEKYIGKYQYIYNY
+188 QYIYNY
-203 GDANWSNNTIN
+203 GDANWANSTIVN
-214 SEGHLYVGG
+214 QGYLYVGG
-223 DFKAKAWG
+223 DFKAKAWDG
-231 RQGGGTL
+231 WNEAGGTL
-238 YVSGNF
+238 YVSGSF
-244 EYPNEDLT
+244 EYPNEDLA
-252 FDGNF
+252 FDGNN
-257 YIRGKLS
+257 YIGGKLS
-264 AKNITFNNNAN
+264 AKNITFINSAK

-308 QSASSNIYLK
+308 QCASSNIYLK

-326 NYFNHNAGVG
+326 NYVNHNAGTA
-336 SITLEGDNAVA
+336 SIILEGDNAVA
-347 YIIGE
+347 YICGN
-352 KLHYNHS
+352 KLHYNQG

-370 TSGNQSKIYFKGVF
+370 TSGNESKIYVKGGF
-384 CEEKSDNPVQP
+384 CEEWSDNPVET

-406 TTENQNDFTIKKDAC
+406 TTENQNEFTIKKDAC
-421 NPGHNDNGDP
+421 NPGYNDNRDPTP

-436 PTPEPKADLDLIT
+436 PTPEPKPDLDLIT

-512 FNHLIIDGKT
+512 FNHLIVDGNT

-604 RGYMVYDTDF
+604 GGYMVYDTNF

-629 SLNNSKIASL
+629 SLNNGKIASL

-708 CYDLDGNEQW
+708 CYDLDGNEKW

-802 QVYKLYNC
+802 QVYKLYHC

-816 SYNE
+816 SDNE

>member
-1 MKALNIK
+1 MNMKAINIK

-16 LLLASCSDNGADNPV
+16 MLLASCSDNGTDNPA
-31 NPITPAINSKLLGIS
+31 NPITPITNSKLLGIS

-71 RASFSDVFGDFNS
+71 RASFSDVFGDINS
-84 MPAESSITP
+84 MPEESSITP
-93 TGNELQGNIYAS
+93 TGTELEGDIYS
-105 DQAGTY
+105 PNQAGTY
-111 IVSSDKTISLGNVGN
+111 IVSSNKKINMGNVGN

-136 LELNNVY
+136 LELNVY
-143 QLQGNVTI
+143 QLQGNVYI
-151 YVMSGATLVDA
+151 YVMSGATLIDPSRDLA
-162 TKDMGNQGITIY
+162 STGITIY

-180 FTYKNDQG
+180 FTNN
-188 LLEKYIGKYQYIYNY
+188 EKYIAPNQYIYNY
-203 GDANWSNNTIN
+203 GDANWANNTILN
-214 SEGHLYVGG
+214 QGHLYVGG

-231 RQGGGTL
+231 SQGGGTL

-244 EYPNEDLT
+244 EYPNKDLT

-257 YIRGKLS
+257 YIGGKLS
-264 AKNITFNNNAN
+264 AKNITFINSAK

-308 QSASSNIYLK
+308 QSATSNIYLK
-318 NNSYINTP
+318 NNSFIKTP
-326 NYFNHNAGVG
+326 NYVNHNAGVG

-347 YIIGE
+347 YIIGD

-359 DGNKNDLKMFR
+359 DENKNDLKMFR

-384 CEEKSDNPVQP
+384 CEEGSDNPVQP
-395 TLNNEANVIEV
+395 TLNNAANVIEV
-406 TTENQNDFTIKKDAC
+406 TAENENAFTIKKDAC

-498 TMEQYLQDTENMID
+498 TMVQYLQDTDNMID
-512 FNHLIIDGKT
+512 FNHLIVDGKT

-576 PATAENAKLGYDE
+576 PDTAENAKLGYDE

-604 RGYMVYDTDF
+604 RGYMVYDTNF

-629 SLNNSKIASL
+629 SLNNGKIASL

-645 TETEDENTAIPAHI
+645 TETENENTAIPAHI

-708 CYDLDGNEQW
+708 CYDLDGNVKW

-733 GLYKAAANG
+733 GLYKATANG

-757 GLKVLDMDGNLVA
+757 GLKVLDMDGKLVA

-793 YVAHGRDRL
+793 YVAHGKNRL
-802 QVYKLYNC
+802 QVYRLYNC

-816 SYNE
+816 SNNE

>member
-16 LLLASCSDNGADNPV
+16 LLLASCSDNGTDNPA
-31 NPITPAINSKLLGIS
+31 NPITPITNSKLLGIS

-59 VTNYKVTNTKGT
+59 VTNYKVTSTKVT
-71 RASFSDVFGDFNS
+71 RASFSNVFGNFNS

-93 TGNELQGNIYAS
+93 TGNELQGDITNA

-111 IVSSDKTISLGNVGN
+111 IVSSNKKIQLGNVGN

-136 LELNNVY
+136 LEFTSVY
-143 QLQGNVTI
+143 QLQGNITI
-151 YVMSGATLVDA
+151 YVMSGATLIDPTYDLA
-162 TKDMGNQGITIY
+162 STGITIY

-180 FTYKNDQG
+180 FTSGN
-188 LLEKYIGKYQYIYNY
+188 KYIAQNQYIYNY
-203 GDANWSNNTIN
+203 GNANWSNNTIIN
-214 SEGHLYVGG
+214 QGHLYVGG

-231 RQGGGTL
+231 GWQGGGTL

-257 YIRGKLS
+257 YIGGKLS
-264 AKNITFNNNAN
+264 AKNITFSNNAK
-275 LYNECGVFAT
+275 LYNACGVFAT
-285 ENINITGNNCELHVA
+285 QNINITGNNELHVA
-300 YLNAQKLD
+300 YLKAQKLE
-308 QSASSNIYLK
+308 QSSTSNIYLK
-318 NNSYINTP
+318 NNSFIETP
-326 NYFNHNAGVG
+326 NYINHNAGVG

-352 KLHYNHS
+352 KLHYNQG
-359 DGNKNDLKMFR
+359 DGNKNALKMFR

-384 CEEKSDNPVQP
+384 CEEYSDNSVET
-395 TLNNEANVIEV
+395 TLNNEADVIEV
-406 TTENQNDFTIKKDAC
+406 TTENQNDFTIKKDVC
-421 NPGHNDNGDP
+421 NPGYNDNGDPTP

-436 PTPEPKADLDLIT
+436 PTPEPKPDLELIT

-498 TMEQYLQDTENMID
+498 TMVQYLQDTDNMID
-512 FNHLIIDGKT
+512 FNHLIVDGKT

-576 PATAENAKLGYDE
+576 PATAENAKRGYDE

-604 RGYMVYDTDF
+604 RGYMVYDTNF

-629 SLNNSKIASL
+629 SLNNGKIASL

-645 TETEDENTAIPAHI
+645 TETENENTAIPAHI

-708 CYDLDGNEQW
+708 CYDLDGNVKW

-733 GLYKAAANG
+733 GLYKATANG

-757 GLKVLDMDGNLVA
+757 GLKVLDMDGKLVA

-793 YVAHGRDRL
+793 YVAHGKNRL
-802 QVYKLYNC
+802 QVYRLYNC

>member
-16 LLLASCSDNGADNPV
+16 LLLASCSDNGTDNPA
-31 NPITPAINSKLLGIS
+31 NPIIPITNSKLLGIS

-59 VTNYKVTNTKGT
+59 VTNYKVTSTKVT
-71 RASFSDVFGDFNS
+71 RASFSDVFGNFNS

-93 TGNELQGNIYAS
+93 IGNELQGDITNAN
-105 DQAGTY
+105 QAGTY
-111 IVSSDKTISLGNVGN
+111 IVSSNKKIQLGNVGN

-136 LELNNVY
+136 LEFTNVY
-143 QLQGNVTI
+143 QLQGNITI
-151 YVMSGATLVDA
+151 YVMSGATLIDPTYDLA
-162 TKDMGNQGITIY
+162 STGITIY

-180 FTYKNDQG
+180 FTNNPKRIAPN
-188 LLEKYIGKYQYIYNY
+188 QYIYNY
-203 GDANWSNNTIN
+203 GDANWSNSTISN
-214 SEGHLYVGG
+214 QGHLYVGG

-231 RQGGGTL
+231 GWQGGGTL

-244 EYPNEDLT
+244 EYPNEDLA
-252 FDGNF
+252 FDGNN
-257 YIRGKLS
+257 YIGGKLS
-264 AKNITFNNNAN
+264 AKNITFNNNAK
-275 LYNECGVFAT
+275 LYNDCGVFAT
-285 ENINITGNNCELHVA
+285 QEIKITGNNELHVA
-300 YLNAQKLD
+300 YLKAQKLE
-308 QSASSNIYLK
+308 QSSTSNIYLK
-318 NNSYINTP
+318 NNSFIETP
-326 NYFNHNAGVG
+326 NYVNHNAGVG

-352 KLHYNHS
+352 KLHYNQG
-359 DGNKNDLKMFR
+359 DGNKNALKMFR

-384 CEEKSDNPVQP
+384 CEEYSDNSVET
-395 TLNNEANVIEV
+395 TLNNEANVTEV
-406 TTENQNDFTIKKDAC
+406 TTENQNNFTIKKDAC
-421 NPGHNDNGDP
+421 NPGYNDNEDPTP
-431 TPGPD
+431 TPGPA
-436 PTPEPKADLDLIT
+436 PTPEPKPDLDLIS

-498 TMEQYLQDTENMID
+498 TMEQYLQDKENMID
-512 FNHLIIDGKT
+512 FNHLIIDGNT

-576 PATAENAKLGYDE
+576 PATAENAKRGYDE

-604 RGYMVYDTDF
+604 RGYMVYDTNF
-614 NEIKMTKTDGRVKHL
+614 NEIKMTQTDGRVKHL
-629 SLNNSKIASL
+629 SLNNGKIASL

-708 CYDLDGNEQW
+708 CYDLDGNVKW

-733 GLYKAAANG
+733 GLYKATANG

-757 GLKVLDMDGNLVA
+757 GLKVLDMDGKLVA

-793 YVAHGRDRL
+793 YVAHGKNRL
-802 QVYKLYNC
+802 QVYRLYNC

>member
-1 MKALNIK
+1 MNMKAINIK

-16 LLLASCSDNGADNPV
+16 MLLASCSDNGTDNPA
-31 NPITPAINSKLLGIS
+31 NPITPITNSKLLGIS

-59 VTNYKVTNTKGT
+59 VTNYKVTSTKVT
-71 RASFSDVFGDFNS
+71 RASFSDVFGNFNS

-93 TGNELQGNIYAS
+93 TGKELQGNITDAA
-105 DQAGTY
+105 QAGTY
-111 IVSSDKTISLGNVGN
+111 IVSSYKEMELGKVGN

-136 LELNNVY
+136 LKLTNVFEL
-143 QLQGNVTI
+143 QDKVTI
-151 YVMSGATLVDA
+151 YVMSGATLIDPTYDLA
-162 TKDMGNQGITIY
+162 SAGITIY

-180 FTYKNDQG
+180 FTNNSKRIAPN
-188 LLEKYIGKYQYIYNY
+188 QYIYNY
-203 GDANWSNNTIN
+203 GDANWSNSTISN
-214 SEGHLYVGG
+214 QGHLYVGG

-231 RQGGGTL
+231 GWQGGGTL

-244 EYPNEDLT
+244 EYPNEDLA
-252 FDGNF
+252 FDGNN
-257 YIRGKLS
+257 YIGGKLS
-264 AKNITFNNNAN
+264 AKNITFINSAK

-285 ENINITGNNCELHVA
+285 QEIKITGNNELHVA
-300 YLNAQKLD
+300 YLNAQNLE
-308 QSASSNIYLK
+308 QSSTSNIYLK
-318 NNSYINTP
+318 NNSFIKTP
-326 NYFNHNAGVG
+326 NYVNHNAGVG

-359 DGNKNDLKMFR
+359 DGNRNNLKMFR
-370 TSGNQSKIYFKGVF
+370 TSGNQSKIYFNGVF
-384 CEEKSDNPVQP
+384 CEEWSDNPVET
-395 TLNNEANVIEV
+395 TLNNEANVTEV

-421 NPGHNDNGDP
+421 NPGYNDKGDPTP

-436 PTPEPKADLDLIT
+436 PTPEPKPDLDLIT

-498 TMEQYLQDTENMID
+498 TMEQYLQDKENMID
-512 FNHLIIDGKT
+512 FNHLIIDGNT

-547 DGLLNTESTEI
+547 NGLLNTESTEI

-604 RGYMVYDTDF
+604 RGYMVYDTNF
-614 NEIKMTKTDGRVKHL
+614 NEIKMTKTVGRVKHL
-629 SLNNSKIASL
+629 SLNNGKIASL
-639 TFDRQL
+639 TFDRKL
-645 TETEDENTAIPAHI
+645 TETENENTAIPAHI

-679 EAITPNNGKNTIALV
+679 KAITPNNGKNTIALV
-694 GDRVYACLGGAGFY
+694 GDRVYACLGGEGFY
-708 CYDLDGNEQW
+708 CYDLDGNVKW

-733 GLYKAAANG
+733 GLYKATANG

-757 GLKVLDMDGNLVA
+757 GLKVLDMDGKLVA

-793 YVAHGRDRL
+793 YVAHGKDRL
-802 QVYKLYNC
+802 QVYRLYNC

-816 SYNE
+816 SNNE